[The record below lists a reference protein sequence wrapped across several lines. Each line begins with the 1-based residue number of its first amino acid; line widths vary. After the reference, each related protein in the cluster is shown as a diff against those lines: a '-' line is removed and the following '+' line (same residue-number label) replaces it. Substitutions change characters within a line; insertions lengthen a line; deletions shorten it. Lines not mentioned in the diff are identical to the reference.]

1 MRTKIGTR
9 LLSLFLTAICVI
21 GLIPTSAFAA
31 SSENMPSEITLK
43 KSDYFLDTDGS
54 KTYNSP
60 SFDKPLYLHIINM
73 NVGGKTKVGFCAEHG
88 KQLGNTLIGKKW
100 GNPEPVTN
108 SFIKMMIGYYYCMT
122 DAKYMTDAYKA
133 KFGSQLWTDQ
143 NMIRYHN
150 AWIQALCWRALGQGA
165 AIPSDAEGQR
175 VAIAK
180 ELMYIA
186 NAKNGTSYSDI
197 YTDKYGTTTFYEKG
211 CKVIDN
217 PDCWP
222 DVDVTLYHYIG
233 GNATSPDGK
242 KHYTND
248 NTQAIMVATPR
259 GEPTIDDYQIV
270 VKKVDSSNPTK
281 GLPGATFSLTMVGS
295 DDPSFPMTGVTGQ
308 DGTYTF
314 KPLKAGTYQVTETEA
329 PEGYQIDNPGPYT
342 VTLPMNGQ
350 KTVTVTATD
359 TPITTSSG
367 SIRKVD
373 KDIPTMGLA
382 GATIRI
388 TGIDNNFKYEGQTVA
403 GGALTDVPWDTMP
416 VGSYIAEEIG
426 APEGYILP
434 SPHEKKEFYWDKKSD
449 VTLVFE
455 NDSKVKVQLLKKD
468 ESNNPLPGCLFTVI
482 KNGQTLFS
490 AVTDAAG
497 TITVPNVTEGT
508 YWFVEK
514 DAPEGYVVNSEPV
527 TAYVSA
533 ADIQGNK
540 TVTVEATNH
549 RKPGLEIVKIDSVT
563 KEPVANCTFDIRSI
577 DGTYH
582 ETLTTDGAGRI
593 FLENMTPGSYEVKE
607 TAVPK
612 GYNLNPEKQT
622 VELTAGGTFTLTFE
636 NVPKTDFTLFK
647 HDSNNHPIAG
657 VTFEISKKGGQS
669 LGHFTTDGQGKLTV
683 PNLEPGIYVAVET
696 DCPDDYILDK
706 TPHEFQVNA
715 GKTEVGIDVVNL
727 KKPEITVKKVDSI
740 VGGGV
745 EGAKFEIF
753 YAGTG
758 GTGSPAG
765 TYESLGTK
773 YTDANGIIHLDHLKE
788 GWYRFTE
795 VEAPEGYQLDEPSTQ
810 EIYLKGDDNA
820 ELTFKDTPLSAIIVM
835 KKDGVNGKALPGA
848 TFQLRYLDGTSGT
861 GGTVIGEKV
870 TDQNGVCSW
879 TGLKAGTYIVE
890 EVKPAPGYNI
900 VEGPKTV
907 YISGKAQDV
916 ITVSFDNSP
925 DGTLL
930 IKKVD
935 AKNPTKVLA
944 GAKFRVQYTNGTL
957 LGNDNGI
964 FTTDEN
970 GQITIAGLEPE
981 KTIIVTEVEAPAGYI
996 IDGQAQTIDI
1006 KSGKVVS
1013 ITFKNAPKGE
1023 LVIEKTDAATGKL
1036 LPGAEFIIRKSDGT
1050 EVGADG
1056 NIHNNLTIESGTL
1069 SSDSHFVTGGDGRI
1083 IIKGLTPG
1091 NYTITEVKAPDG
1103 YLIGKNASRTIQI
1116 TAGDTQTITFA
1127 NPSTCSLLI
1136 KKVCSINTDK
1146 MLEGAVFD
1154 VRYADGSVVGDSNGV
1169 YETGADGTILIT
1181 GLEANKAIIVTET
1194 KAPNGFAIDTKPQ
1207 TVTTIAGKVVQLTFA
1222 NAPYGKLVI
1231 EKRDAETNNLLPGAE
1246 FRVTTAAGCEVG
1258 QNGVIGDTTLTSNG
1272 IFRTDADGKITI
1284 SNLRP
1289 GNYIITEIKA
1299 PDGYLI
1305 DDPTRNV
1312 TVTAGDTQTIVFK
1325 NHSTCSLL
1333 IKKVCTEN
1341 PDKMLEGAVFD
1352 VRYADG
1358 TVVGDSNGVFTTGAD
1373 GTILIT
1379 GLEANKA
1386 IVVTETKAPDGFA
1399 IDTTPQTITTQA
1411 GKVVQLTFANAPYGK
1426 IIIEK
1431 RDSKTNELLPGAE
1444 FRVTTAAGCEVGQNG
1459 VIGDTNLTSNGIF
1472 TTGADGKITIT
1483 NVRPGSYVITEIKA
1497 PDGYLIDD
1505 PTRTITVTSGDTQ
1518 TIVFKDTKPG
1528 GLIIEKRDSVTKE
1541 PLAGATFKVTTSDG
1555 RFVAQDGGA
1564 TSTNG
1569 LYTTDANGQIHIV
1582 DLDPDTYVVT
1592 EVTAPD
1598 GYLMDAPSQTVKI
1611 EKNDTQTLTF
1621 YDTPLG
1627 GLTIVK
1633 VDSESGKRL
1642 EGAKIE
1648 VAKLNGE
1655 IVGTYVTDKLGVI
1668 QLPDLDDGW
1677 YQLTEIK
1684 APKGYLLDS
1693 TPQKV
1698 EVKKG
1703 ETKTFEFEN
1712 TASASMLIHK
1722 IDSVTKKGIQGVKF
1736 VVYDSSMT
1744 PIGEY
1749 ESDDQGYVHLNK
1761 TLEDGKYYVREIV
1774 AAEGYILDNKVKS
1787 FTVLAGDTAMIEW
1800 ENTSELGQI
1809 QVIKTSE
1816 GYSSVNGLPAGTPL
1830 SGAIFAVYDKQNNV
1844 VDKFQTNENGIG
1856 SSKKLPLGIY
1866 TVKEVQAPANYG
1878 LNPTVFT
1885 ADIEF
1890 AGQVV
1895 KLNVTDPVITAGVSI
1910 KKTGYAQT
1918 MNNNVMRWTVSGV
1931 RNDSTTSL
1939 QSFYWRDTL
1948 PTDAVRLTRLVTGTY
1963 STTQTYKVTFT
1974 TNLNSQWRTAYDN
1987 LSTAKNYTLDM
1998 SSAALGLASNE
2009 YVTQFMLSFGIVPA
2023 GFHQLTNATVDAQ
2036 TLYALTNGYKFTNK
2050 ADVGGLLGGNWVQS
2064 IARWTTS
2071 VYSHYVPAKPAAPK
2085 SPKLP
2090 RTGY

>member
-31 SSENMPSEITLK
+31 PSGSMPSEITLQ
-43 KSDYFLDTDGS
+43 KSDYFLDTAGS

-60 SFDKPLYLHIINM
+60 SFGEPLYLHIINM

-122 DAKYMTDAYKA
+122 DAKYQTDAYKE
-133 KFGSQLWTDQ
+133 KWGGELWTDQ
-143 NMIRYHN
+143 NLIRYHN

-165 AIPSDAEGQR
+165 AIPSDAEGQK

-197 YTDKYGTTTFYEKG
+197 YTDKYGTTTFYQKGEK
-211 CKVIDN
+211 VLDN
-217 PDCWP
+217 TDCWP

-242 KHYTND
+242 KHYTNE
-248 NTQAIMVATPR
+248 NTQAIMVATPK
-259 GEPTIDDYQIV
+259 EPTSEEYQIV

-281 GLPGATFSLTMVGS
+281 GLAGAEFSLEMVGS
-295 DDPSFPMTGVTGQ
+295 DDPKFPMTGVTGQ
-308 DGTYTF
+308 NGTYTF
-314 KPLKAGTYQVTETEA
+314 RGLKAGTYQVTETKA
-329 PEGYQIDNPGPYT
+329 PEDYQIDNPGPYT
-342 VTLPMNGQ
+342 VTLPTNGQ
-350 KTVTVTATD
+350 KTVTVTALD
-359 TPITTSSG
+359 TPITLASG

-373 KDIPTMGLA
+373 KDRPTMGLA

-388 TGIDNNFKYEGQTVA
+388 TGIDNNFTYEGQTVE

-416 VGSYIAEEIG
+416 VGSYVAEEIG

-434 SPHEKKEFYWDKKSD
+434 SPHEKKEFYWDKKNE
-449 VTLVFE
+449 VKLVFE

-582 ETLTTDGAGRI
+582 EALTTDGAGRI

-715 GKTEVGIDVVNL
+715 GVTNVGIDVVNL

-795 VEAPEGYQLDEPSTQ
+795 VEAPAGYQLDEPSTQ

-848 TFQLRYLDGTSGT
+848 TFQLRYLGGTSGT
-861 GGTVIGEKV
+861 GGTVIGEKG

-935 AKNPTKVLA
+935 AKHPTKVLA

-970 GQITIAGLEPE
+970 GQITIAGLEPK
-981 KTIIVTEVEAPAGYI
+981 KTIIVTEIEAPAGYI

-1056 NIHNNLTIESGTL
+1056 NIHNDLTIESGTL

-1091 NYTITEVKAPDG
+1091 HYTITEVKAPDG

-1127 NPSTCSLLI
+1127 NP
-1136 KKVCSINTDK
+1136 
-1146 MLEGAVFD
+1146 
-1154 VRYADGSVVGDSNGV
+1154 
-1169 YETGADGTILIT
+1169 
-1181 GLEANKAIIVTET
+1181 
-1194 KAPNGFAIDTKPQ
+1194 
-1207 TVTTIAGKVVQLTFA
+1207 
-1222 NAPYGKLVI
+1222 
-1231 EKRDAETNNLLPGAE
+1231 
-1246 FRVTTAAGCEVG
+1246 
-1258 QNGVIGDTTLTSNG
+1258 
-1272 IFRTDADGKITI
+1272 
-1284 SNLRP
+1284 
-1289 GNYIITEIKA
+1289 
-1299 PDGYLI
+1299 
-1305 DDPTRNV
+1305 
-1312 TVTAGDTQTIVFK
+1312 
-1325 NHSTCSLL
+1325 STCSLL

-1483 NVRPGSYVITEIKA
+1483 NVRPGNYIITEIKA

-1564 TSTNG
+1564 SSTNG

-1648 VAKLNGE
+1648 VAKMNGE

-1722 IDSVTKKGIQGVKF
+1722 IDSVTRKGIQGVKF

>member
-31 SSENMPSEITLK
+31 PSGSMPSEITLQ

-60 SFDKPLYLHIINM
+60 SFGEPLYLHIINM
-73 NVGGKTKVGFCAEHG
+73 NVGGETKIGFCAEHG

-122 DAKYMTDAYKA
+122 DAKYQTDAYKE
-133 KFGSQLWTDQ
+133 KWGGELWTDQ
-143 NMIRYHN
+143 NLIRYHN

-165 AIPSDAEGQR
+165 AIPSDAEGQK

-197 YTDKYGTTTFYEKG
+197 YTDKYGTTTFYQKGEK
-211 CKVIDN
+211 VLDN
-217 PDCWP
+217 TDCWP
-222 DVDVTLYHYIG
+222 DVDVTLYRYIG

-248 NTQAIMVATPR
+248 NTQAVMVATPKK
-259 GEPTIDDYQIV
+259 EPTGDTYRII

-281 GLPGATFSLTMVGS
+281 GLAGATFSLEMVGS
-295 DDPSFPMTGVTGQ
+295 DGPSFPKTGVTGQ
-308 DGTYTF
+308 DGTYIF
-314 KPLKAGTYQVTETEA
+314 DRLEAGTYKVTETEA
-329 PEGYQIDNPGPYT
+329 PEGYQIDNPGPYA
-342 VTLPMNGQ
+342 VTLPTNGQ
-350 KTVTVTATD
+350 NTVTVTALD
-359 TPITTSSG
+359 TPITLASG

-373 KDIPTMGLA
+373 KDRPTMGLA

-388 TGIDNNFKYEGQTVA
+388 TGIDNNFTYEGQTVE

-416 VGSYIAEEIG
+416 VGSYVAEEIG

-434 SPHEKKEFYWDKKSD
+434 SPHEKKEFYWDKKNE
-449 VTLVFE
+449 VKLVFE

-715 GKTEVGIDVVNL
+715 GVTNVGIDVVNL

-795 VEAPEGYQLDEPSTQ
+795 VEAPAGYQLDEPSTQ

-848 TFQLRYLDGTSGT
+848 TFQLRYLGGTSGT

-879 TGLKAGTYIVE
+879 TSLKAGTYIVE

-935 AKNPTKVLA
+935 AKHPTKVLA

-981 KTIIVTEVEAPAGYI
+981 KTIIVTEIEAPAGYI

-1056 NIHNNLTIESGTL
+1056 NIHNDLTIESGTL

-1127 NPSTCSLLI
+1127 NP
-1136 KKVCSINTDK
+1136 
-1146 MLEGAVFD
+1146 
-1154 VRYADGSVVGDSNGV
+1154 
-1169 YETGADGTILIT
+1169 
-1181 GLEANKAIIVTET
+1181 
-1194 KAPNGFAIDTKPQ
+1194 
-1207 TVTTIAGKVVQLTFA
+1207 
-1222 NAPYGKLVI
+1222 
-1231 EKRDAETNNLLPGAE
+1231 
-1246 FRVTTAAGCEVG
+1246 
-1258 QNGVIGDTTLTSNG
+1258 
-1272 IFRTDADGKITI
+1272 
-1284 SNLRP
+1284 
-1289 GNYIITEIKA
+1289 
-1299 PDGYLI
+1299 
-1305 DDPTRNV
+1305 
-1312 TVTAGDTQTIVFK
+1312 
-1325 NHSTCSLL
+1325 STCSLL

-1472 TTGADGKITIT
+1472 TTGADGKTTIT
-1483 NVRPGSYVITEIKA
+1483 NVRPGSYIITEIKA

-1648 VAKLNGE
+1648 VAKMNGE

-1722 IDSVTKKGIQGVKF
+1722 IDSVTRKGIQGVKF

>member
-1 MRTKIGTR
+1 MRQKIGTR

-31 SSENMPSEITLK
+31 PSGSMPSEITLQ

-60 SFDKPLYLHIINM
+60 SFGEPLYLHIINM
-73 NVGGKTKVGFCAEHG
+73 NVGGKTNVGFCAEHG

-122 DAKYMTDAYKA
+122 DAKYQTDAYKE
-133 KFGSQLWTDQ
+133 KWGGELWTDQ
-143 NMIRYHN
+143 NLIRYHN

-165 AIPSDAEGQR
+165 AIPSDAEGQK

-197 YTDKYGTTTFYEKG
+197 YTDKYGTTTFYQKGEK
-211 CKVIDN
+211 VLDN
-217 PDCWP
+217 TDCWP

-248 NTQAIMVATPR
+248 NTQAIMVATPSI
-259 GEPTIDDYQIV
+259 PTLGNYQIT

-281 GLPGATFSLTMVGS
+281 GLAGAEFSLEMVGS
-295 DDPSFPMTGVTGQ
+295 DDPKFPMTGVTGQ
-308 DGTYTF
+308 GGTLTF
-314 KPLKAGTYQVTETEA
+314 KDLKAGTYQVTETKA
-329 PEGYQIDNPGPYT
+329 PEDYQIDNPGPYT
-342 VTLPMNGQ
+342 VTLPTNGQ
-350 KTVTVTATD
+350 NTVTVTATD
-359 TPITTSSG
+359 TPITLASG

-373 KDIPTMGLA
+373 KDRPTMGLA

-388 TGIDNNFKYEGQTVA
+388 TGIDNNFTYEGQTVE

-416 VGSYIAEEIG
+416 VGSYVAEEIG

-434 SPHEKKEFYWDKKSD
+434 SPHEKKEFYWDKKNE
-449 VTLVFE
+449 VKLVFE

-482 KNGQTLFS
+482 KNGQTIFS

-582 ETLTTDGAGRI
+582 EALTTDGAGRI

-715 GKTEVGIDVVNL
+715 GVTNVGIDVVNL

-795 VEAPEGYQLDEPSTQ
+795 VEAPAGYQLDEPSTQ

-848 TFQLRYLDGTSGT
+848 TFQLRYLGGTSGT
-861 GGTVIGEKV
+861 GGTAIGEKV

-970 GQITIAGLEPE
+970 GQITIAGLEPK
-981 KTIIVTEVEAPAGYI
+981 KTIIVTEIEAPAGYI

-1056 NIHNNLTIESGTL
+1056 NIHNDLTIESGTL

-1127 NPSTCSLLI
+1127 NP
-1136 KKVCSINTDK
+1136 
-1146 MLEGAVFD
+1146 
-1154 VRYADGSVVGDSNGV
+1154 
-1169 YETGADGTILIT
+1169 
-1181 GLEANKAIIVTET
+1181 
-1194 KAPNGFAIDTKPQ
+1194 
-1207 TVTTIAGKVVQLTFA
+1207 
-1222 NAPYGKLVI
+1222 
-1231 EKRDAETNNLLPGAE
+1231 
-1246 FRVTTAAGCEVG
+1246 
-1258 QNGVIGDTTLTSNG
+1258 
-1272 IFRTDADGKITI
+1272 
-1284 SNLRP
+1284 
-1289 GNYIITEIKA
+1289 
-1299 PDGYLI
+1299 
-1305 DDPTRNV
+1305 
-1312 TVTAGDTQTIVFK
+1312 
-1325 NHSTCSLL
+1325 STCSLL

-1472 TTGADGKITIT
+1472 TTGADGKTTIT
-1483 NVRPGSYVITEIKA
+1483 NVRPGSYIITEIKA

-1648 VAKLNGE
+1648 VAKMNGE

-1712 TASASMLIHK
+1712 IASASMLIHK
-1722 IDSVTKKGIQGVKF
+1722 IDSVTRKGIQGVKF

>member
-1 MRTKIGTR
+1 MRQKIGTR

-31 SSENMPSEITLK
+31 PSGSMPSEITLQ

-54 KTYNSP
+54 KTYSSP
-60 SFDKPLYLHIINM
+60 SFGEPLYLHIINM

-122 DAKYMTDAYKA
+122 DAKYQTDAYKE
-133 KFGSQLWTDQ
+133 KWGGELWTDQ
-143 NMIRYHN
+143 NLIRYHN

-165 AIPSDAEGQR
+165 AIPSDAEGQK

-197 YTDKYGTTTFYEKG
+197 YTDKYGTTTFYQKGEK
-211 CKVIDN
+211 VLDN
-217 PDCWP
+217 TDCWP

-248 NTQAIMVATPR
+248 NTQAIMVATPSI
-259 GEPTIDDYQIV
+259 PTLGNYQIT

-281 GLPGATFSLTMVGS
+281 GLAGAEFSLEMVGS
-295 DDPSFPMTGVTGQ
+295 DDPKFPMTGVTGQ
-308 DGTYTF
+308 GGTLTF
-314 KPLKAGTYQVTETEA
+314 KDLKAGTYQVTETKA
-329 PEGYQIDNPGPYT
+329 PEDYQIDNPGPYT
-342 VTLPMNGQ
+342 VTLPTNGQ
-350 KTVTVTATD
+350 NTVTVTATD
-359 TPITTSSG
+359 TPITLASG

-373 KDIPTMGLA
+373 KDRPTMGLA

-388 TGIDNNFKYEGQTVA
+388 TGIDNNFTYEGQTVE

-416 VGSYIAEEIG
+416 VGSYVAEEIG

-434 SPHEKKEFYWDKKSD
+434 SPHEKKEFYWDKKNE
-449 VTLVFE
+449 VKLVFE

-549 RKPGLEIVKIDSVT
+549 RKPGLEIVKINSVT

-715 GKTEVGIDVVNL
+715 GVTNVGIDVVNL

-795 VEAPEGYQLDEPSTQ
+795 VEAPAGYQLDEPSTQ

-848 TFQLRYLDGTSGT
+848 TFQLRYLGGTSGT
-861 GGTVIGEKV
+861 GGTAIGEKV

-970 GQITIAGLEPE
+970 GQITIAGLEPK
-981 KTIIVTEVEAPAGYI
+981 KTIIVTEIEAPAGYI

-1056 NIHNNLTIESGTL
+1056 NIHNDLTIESGTL

-1127 NPSTCSLLI
+1127 NP
-1136 KKVCSINTDK
+1136 
-1146 MLEGAVFD
+1146 
-1154 VRYADGSVVGDSNGV
+1154 
-1169 YETGADGTILIT
+1169 
-1181 GLEANKAIIVTET
+1181 
-1194 KAPNGFAIDTKPQ
+1194 
-1207 TVTTIAGKVVQLTFA
+1207 
-1222 NAPYGKLVI
+1222 
-1231 EKRDAETNNLLPGAE
+1231 
-1246 FRVTTAAGCEVG
+1246 
-1258 QNGVIGDTTLTSNG
+1258 
-1272 IFRTDADGKITI
+1272 
-1284 SNLRP
+1284 
-1289 GNYIITEIKA
+1289 
-1299 PDGYLI
+1299 
-1305 DDPTRNV
+1305 
-1312 TVTAGDTQTIVFK
+1312 
-1325 NHSTCSLL
+1325 STCSLL

-1483 NVRPGSYVITEIKA
+1483 NVRPGNYIITEIKA

-1648 VAKLNGE
+1648 VAKMNGE

-1722 IDSVTKKGIQGVKF
+1722 IDSVTRKGIQGVKF

>member
-1 MRTKIGTR
+1 
-9 LLSLFLTAICVI
+9 
-21 GLIPTSAFAA
+21 
-31 SSENMPSEITLK
+31 MPSEITLQ

-60 SFDKPLYLHIINM
+60 SFGKPLYLHIINM
-73 NVGGKTKVGFCAEHG
+73 NVGGKTNVGFCAEYG

-122 DAKYMTDAYKA
+122 DAKYQNDAYKE
-133 KFGSQLWTDQ
+133 KWGGELWTDQ
-143 NMIRYHN
+143 NLIRYHN

-165 AIPSDAEGQR
+165 AIPSDAEGQK

-197 YTDKYGTTTFYEKG
+197 YTDKYGTTTFYQKGEK
-211 CKVIDN
+211 VLDN
-217 PDCWP
+217 TDCWP

-233 GNATSPDGK
+233 GNVTSPDGK

-248 NTQAIMVATPR
+248 NTQAIMVATPSI
-259 GEPTIDDYQIV
+259 PTLGNYQIT

-281 GLPGATFSLTMVGS
+281 GLAGAEFSLEMVGS
-295 DDPSFPMTGVTGQ
+295 DDPKFPMTGVTGQ
-308 DGTYTF
+308 GGTWTF
-314 KPLKAGTYQVTETEA
+314 NDLKAGTYQVTETKA
-329 PEGYQIDNPGPYT
+329 PEDYQIDNPGPYT
-342 VTLPMNGQ
+342 VTLPTNGQ
-350 KTVTVTATD
+350 NTVTVTATD
-359 TPITTSSG
+359 TPITLASG

-373 KDIPTMGLA
+373 KDRPTMGLA

-388 TGIDNNFKYEGQTVA
+388 TGIDNNFTYEGQTVE

-416 VGSYIAEEIG
+416 VGSYVAEEIG

-434 SPHEKKEFYWDKKSD
+434 SPHEKKEFYWDKKNE
-449 VTLVFE
+449 VKLVFE

-549 RKPGLEIVKIDSVT
+549 RKPGLEIVKINSVT

-715 GKTEVGIDVVNL
+715 GVTNVGIDVVNL

-795 VEAPEGYQLDEPSTQ
+795 VEAPAGYQLDEPSTQ

-848 TFQLRYLDGTSGT
+848 TFQLRYLGGTSGT

-935 AKNPTKVLA
+935 AKHPTKVLA

-981 KTIIVTEVEAPAGYI
+981 KTIIVTEIEAPAGYI

-1056 NIHNNLTIESGTL
+1056 NIHNDLTIESGTL

-1127 NPSTCSLLI
+1127 NP
-1136 KKVCSINTDK
+1136 
-1146 MLEGAVFD
+1146 
-1154 VRYADGSVVGDSNGV
+1154 
-1169 YETGADGTILIT
+1169 
-1181 GLEANKAIIVTET
+1181 
-1194 KAPNGFAIDTKPQ
+1194 
-1207 TVTTIAGKVVQLTFA
+1207 
-1222 NAPYGKLVI
+1222 
-1231 EKRDAETNNLLPGAE
+1231 
-1246 FRVTTAAGCEVG
+1246 
-1258 QNGVIGDTTLTSNG
+1258 
-1272 IFRTDADGKITI
+1272 
-1284 SNLRP
+1284 
-1289 GNYIITEIKA
+1289 
-1299 PDGYLI
+1299 
-1305 DDPTRNV
+1305 
-1312 TVTAGDTQTIVFK
+1312 
-1325 NHSTCSLL
+1325 STCSLL

-1483 NVRPGSYVITEIKA
+1483 NVRPGNYIITEIKA

-1918 MNNNVMRWTVSGV
+1918 MNNNIMRWTVSGV

-2071 VYSHYVPAKPAAPK
+2071 IYSHYVPAKPAAPK
-2085 SPKLP
+2085 SPTLP

>member
-1 MRTKIGTR
+1 MRQKIGTR

-31 SSENMPSEITLK
+31 PSGSMPSEITLQ

-60 SFDKPLYLHIINM
+60 SFGEPLYLHIINM

-122 DAKYMTDAYKA
+122 DAKYQTDAYKE
-133 KFGSQLWTDQ
+133 KWGGELWTDQ
-143 NMIRYHN
+143 NLIRYHN

-165 AIPSDAEGQR
+165 AIPSDAEGQKA
-175 VAIAK
+175 AIAK

-197 YTDKYGTTTFYEKG
+197 YTDKYGTTTFYQKGEK
-211 CKVIDN
+211 VLDN
-217 PDCWP
+217 TDCWP

-248 NTQAIMVATPR
+248 NTQAIMVATPSI
-259 GEPTIDDYQIV
+259 PTAESYQIV

-281 GLPGATFSLTMVGS
+281 GLSGATFSLTMVGS
-295 DDPSFPMTGVTGQ
+295 TKTLTGVTGQ

-314 KPLKAGTYQVTETEA
+314 KNLKAGTYQVTETEA
-329 PEGYQIDNPGPYT
+329 PEGYQIDNPGPYA
-342 VTLPMNGQ
+342 VTLPTNGQ

-359 TPITTSSG
+359 TPITLASG

-373 KDIPTMGLA
+373 KDRPTMGLA

-388 TGIDNNFKYEGQTVA
+388 TGIDNNFTYEGQTVE

-416 VGSYIAEEIG
+416 VGSYVAEEIG

-434 SPHEKKEFYWDKKSD
+434 SPHEKKEFYWDKKNE
-449 VTLVFE
+449 VKLVFE

-715 GKTEVGIDVVNL
+715 GVTNVGIDVVNL

-795 VEAPEGYQLDEPSTQ
+795 VEAPAGYQLDEPSTQ

-848 TFQLRYLDGTSGT
+848 TFQLRYLGGTSGT

-935 AKNPTKVLA
+935 AKHPTKVLA

-970 GQITIAGLEPE
+970 GQITIAGLEPK
-981 KTIIVTEVEAPAGYI
+981 KTIIVTEIEAPAGYI

-1056 NIHNNLTIESGTL
+1056 NIHNDLTIESGTL

-1091 NYTITEVKAPDG
+1091 HYTITEVKAPDG

-1127 NPSTCSLLI
+1127 NP
-1136 KKVCSINTDK
+1136 
-1146 MLEGAVFD
+1146 
-1154 VRYADGSVVGDSNGV
+1154 
-1169 YETGADGTILIT
+1169 
-1181 GLEANKAIIVTET
+1181 
-1194 KAPNGFAIDTKPQ
+1194 
-1207 TVTTIAGKVVQLTFA
+1207 
-1222 NAPYGKLVI
+1222 
-1231 EKRDAETNNLLPGAE
+1231 
-1246 FRVTTAAGCEVG
+1246 
-1258 QNGVIGDTTLTSNG
+1258 
-1272 IFRTDADGKITI
+1272 
-1284 SNLRP
+1284 
-1289 GNYIITEIKA
+1289 
-1299 PDGYLI
+1299 
-1305 DDPTRNV
+1305 
-1312 TVTAGDTQTIVFK
+1312 
-1325 NHSTCSLL
+1325 STCSLL

-1483 NVRPGSYVITEIKA
+1483 NVRPGNYIITEIKA

-1648 VAKLNGE
+1648 VAKMNGE

-1722 IDSVTKKGIQGVKF
+1722 IDSVTRKGIQGVKF

-1749 ESDDQGYVHLNK
+1749 ESDDHGYVHLNK

>member
-1 MRTKIGTR
+1 MRQKIGTR

-31 SSENMPSEITLK
+31 PSGSMPSEITLQ

-60 SFDKPLYLHIINM
+60 SFGEPLYLHIINM

-122 DAKYMTDAYKA
+122 DAKYQTDAYKE
-133 KFGSQLWTDQ
+133 KWGGELWTDQ
-143 NMIRYHN
+143 NLIRYHN

-165 AIPSDAEGQR
+165 AIPSDAEGQKA
-175 VAIAK
+175 AIAK

-197 YTDKYGTTTFYEKG
+197 YTDKYGTTTFYQKGEK
-211 CKVIDN
+211 VLDN
-217 PDCWP
+217 TDCWP

-248 NTQAIMVATPR
+248 NTQAIMVATPSI
-259 GEPTIDDYQIV
+259 PTLGNYQIT

-281 GLPGATFSLTMVGS
+281 GLAGAEFSLEMVGS
-295 DDPSFPMTGVTGQ
+295 DDPKFPMTGVTGQ
-308 DGTYTF
+308 GGTLTF
-314 KPLKAGTYQVTETEA
+314 KDLKAGTYQVTETKA
-329 PEGYQIDNPGPYT
+329 PEDYQIDNPGPYT
-342 VTLPMNGQ
+342 VTLPTNGQ
-350 KTVTVTATD
+350 NTVTVTATD
-359 TPITTSSG
+359 TPITLASG

-373 KDIPTMGLA
+373 KDRPTMGLA

-388 TGIDNNFKYEGQTVA
+388 TGIDNNFTYEGQTVE

-416 VGSYIAEEIG
+416 VGSYVAEEIG

-434 SPHEKKEFYWDKKSD
+434 SPHEKKEFYWDKKNE
-449 VTLVFE
+449 VKLVFE

-715 GKTEVGIDVVNL
+715 GVTNVGIDVVNL

-795 VEAPEGYQLDEPSTQ
+795 VEAPAGYQLDEPSTQ

-848 TFQLRYLDGTSGT
+848 TFQLRYLGGTSGT

-879 TGLKAGTYIVE
+879 TSLKAGTYIVE

-935 AKNPTKVLA
+935 AKHPTKVLA

-970 GQITIAGLEPE
+970 GQITIAGLEPK
-981 KTIIVTEVEAPAGYI
+981 KTIIVTEIEAPAGYI

-1056 NIHNNLTIESGTL
+1056 NIHNDLTIESGTL

-1091 NYTITEVKAPDG
+1091 HYTITEVKAPDG

-1127 NPSTCSLLI
+1127 NP
-1136 KKVCSINTDK
+1136 
-1146 MLEGAVFD
+1146 
-1154 VRYADGSVVGDSNGV
+1154 
-1169 YETGADGTILIT
+1169 
-1181 GLEANKAIIVTET
+1181 
-1194 KAPNGFAIDTKPQ
+1194 
-1207 TVTTIAGKVVQLTFA
+1207 
-1222 NAPYGKLVI
+1222 
-1231 EKRDAETNNLLPGAE
+1231 
-1246 FRVTTAAGCEVG
+1246 
-1258 QNGVIGDTTLTSNG
+1258 
-1272 IFRTDADGKITI
+1272 
-1284 SNLRP
+1284 
-1289 GNYIITEIKA
+1289 
-1299 PDGYLI
+1299 
-1305 DDPTRNV
+1305 
-1312 TVTAGDTQTIVFK
+1312 
-1325 NHSTCSLL
+1325 STCSLL

-1483 NVRPGSYVITEIKA
+1483 NVRPGNYIITEIKA

-1648 VAKLNGE
+1648 VAKMNGE

-1722 IDSVTKKGIQGVKF
+1722 IDSVTRKGIQGVKF

>member
-1 MRTKIGTR
+1 MRQKIGTR

-31 SSENMPSEITLK
+31 PSGSMPSEITLQ

-60 SFDKPLYLHIINM
+60 SFGEPLYLHIINM

-122 DAKYMTDAYKA
+122 DAKYQTDAYKE
-133 KFGSQLWTDQ
+133 KWGGELWTDQ
-143 NMIRYHN
+143 NLIRYHN

-165 AIPSDAEGQR
+165 AIPSDAEGQKA
-175 VAIAK
+175 AIAK

-197 YTDKYGTTTFYEKG
+197 YTDKYGTTTFYQKGEK
-211 CKVIDN
+211 VLDN
-217 PDCWP
+217 TDCWP

-248 NTQAIMVATPR
+248 NTQAIMVATPSI
-259 GEPTIDDYQIV
+259 PTAESYQIV

-281 GLPGATFSLTMVGS
+281 GLSGATFSLTMVGS
-295 DDPSFPMTGVTGQ
+295 TKTLTGVTGQ

-314 KPLKAGTYQVTETEA
+314 KNLKAGTYQVTETEA
-329 PEGYQIDNPGPYT
+329 PEGYQIDNPGPYA
-342 VTLPMNGQ
+342 VTLPTNGQ
-350 KTVTVTATD
+350 KTVTVTALD
-359 TPITTSSG
+359 TPITLASG

-373 KDIPTMGLA
+373 KDRPTMGLA

-388 TGIDNNFKYEGQTVA
+388 TGIDNNFTYEGQTVE

-416 VGSYIAEEIG
+416 VGSYVAEEIG

-434 SPHEKKEFYWDKKSD
+434 SPHEKKEFYWDKKNE
-449 VTLVFE
+449 VKLVFE

-715 GKTEVGIDVVNL
+715 GVTNVGIDVVNL

-795 VEAPEGYQLDEPSTQ
+795 VEAPAGYQLDEPSTQ

-820 ELTFKDTPLSAIIVM
+820 EITFKDTPLSAIIVM

-848 TFQLRYLDGTSGT
+848 TFQLRYLGGTSGT

-935 AKNPTKVLA
+935 AKHPTKVLA

-970 GQITIAGLEPE
+970 GQITIAGLEPK
-981 KTIIVTEVEAPAGYI
+981 KTIIVTEIEAPAGYI

-1056 NIHNNLTIESGTL
+1056 NIHNDLTIESGTL

-1091 NYTITEVKAPDG
+1091 HYTITEVKAPDG

-1127 NPSTCSLLI
+1127 NP
-1136 KKVCSINTDK
+1136 
-1146 MLEGAVFD
+1146 
-1154 VRYADGSVVGDSNGV
+1154 
-1169 YETGADGTILIT
+1169 
-1181 GLEANKAIIVTET
+1181 
-1194 KAPNGFAIDTKPQ
+1194 
-1207 TVTTIAGKVVQLTFA
+1207 
-1222 NAPYGKLVI
+1222 
-1231 EKRDAETNNLLPGAE
+1231 
-1246 FRVTTAAGCEVG
+1246 
-1258 QNGVIGDTTLTSNG
+1258 
-1272 IFRTDADGKITI
+1272 
-1284 SNLRP
+1284 
-1289 GNYIITEIKA
+1289 
-1299 PDGYLI
+1299 
-1305 DDPTRNV
+1305 
-1312 TVTAGDTQTIVFK
+1312 
-1325 NHSTCSLL
+1325 STCSLL

-1483 NVRPGSYVITEIKA
+1483 NVRPGNYVITEIKA

-1648 VAKLNGE
+1648 VAKMNGE

-1722 IDSVTKKGIQGVKF
+1722 IDSVTRKGIQGVKF

-1774 AAEGYILDNKVKS
+1774 AADGYILDNKVKS

>member
-31 SSENMPSEITLK
+31 PSGSMPSEITLQ

-60 SFDKPLYLHIINM
+60 SFGEPLYLHIINM
-73 NVGGKTKVGFCAEHG
+73 NVGGETKVGFCAEHG

-100 GNPEPVTN
+100 ANPEPVTN

-122 DAKYMTDAYKA
+122 DAKYQTDAYKEKWGGA
-133 KFGSQLWTDQ
+133 LWTDQ
-143 NMIRYHN
+143 NLIRYHN

-165 AIPSDAEGQR
+165 AIPSDAEGQK

-197 YTDKYGTTTFYEKG
+197 YTDKYGTTTFYQKGEK
-211 CKVIDN
+211 VLDN
-217 PDCWP
+217 TDCWP
-222 DVDVTLYHYIG
+222 NVNVTLYHYIG

-248 NTQAIMVATPR
+248 NTQAVMVATPER
-259 GEPTIDDYQIV
+259 PTSEKYQIV

-281 GLPGATFSLTMVGS
+281 GLAGAEFSLEMVGS
-295 DDPSFPMTGVTGQ
+295 DDPKFPMTGVTGQ
-308 DGTYTF
+308 NGTLTF
-314 KPLKAGTYQVTETEA
+314 TNLNAGTYLVTETKA

-342 VTLPMNGQ
+342 VTLPTNGQ

-359 TPITTSSG
+359 TPITIASG

-373 KDIPTMGLA
+373 KDRPTMGLA

-388 TGIDNNFKYEGQTVA
+388 TGIDNNFTYEGQTVE

-416 VGSYIAEEIG
+416 VGSYVAEEIG

-434 SPHEKKEFYWDKKSD
+434 SPHEKKEFYWDKKNE
-449 VTLVFE
+449 VKLVFE

-582 ETLTTDGAGRI
+582 ETLTTDGTGRI

-607 TAVPK
+607 TAVPQ

-683 PNLEPGIYVAVET
+683 PNLDPGIYVAVET

-715 GKTEVGIDVVNL
+715 GVTNVGIDVVNL

-795 VEAPEGYQLDEPSTQ
+795 VEAPAGYQLDEPSTQ

-848 TFQLRYLDGTSGT
+848 TFQLRYLGGTSGT

-879 TGLKAGTYIVE
+879 TSLKAGTYIVE

-935 AKNPTKVLA
+935 AKHPTKVLA

-981 KTIIVTEVEAPAGYI
+981 KTIIVTEIEAPAGYI

-1036 LPGAEFIIRKSDGT
+1036 LSGAEFIIRKSDGT

-1056 NIHNNLTIESGTL
+1056 NIHNDLTIESGTL

-1127 NPSTCSLLI
+1127 NP
-1136 KKVCSINTDK
+1136 
-1146 MLEGAVFD
+1146 
-1154 VRYADGSVVGDSNGV
+1154 
-1169 YETGADGTILIT
+1169 
-1181 GLEANKAIIVTET
+1181 
-1194 KAPNGFAIDTKPQ
+1194 
-1207 TVTTIAGKVVQLTFA
+1207 
-1222 NAPYGKLVI
+1222 
-1231 EKRDAETNNLLPGAE
+1231 
-1246 FRVTTAAGCEVG
+1246 
-1258 QNGVIGDTTLTSNG
+1258 
-1272 IFRTDADGKITI
+1272 
-1284 SNLRP
+1284 
-1289 GNYIITEIKA
+1289 
-1299 PDGYLI
+1299 
-1305 DDPTRNV
+1305 
-1312 TVTAGDTQTIVFK
+1312 
-1325 NHSTCSLL
+1325 STCSLL

-1483 NVRPGSYVITEIKA
+1483 NVRPGNYVITEIKA

-1569 LYTTDANGQIHIV
+1569 LYTTDASGQIHIV

-1648 VAKLNGE
+1648 VAKMNGE

-1722 IDSVTKKGIQGVKF
+1722 IDSVTRKGIQGVKF

-2071 VYSHYVPAKPAAPK
+2071 IYSHYVPAKPAAPK

>member
-31 SSENMPSEITLK
+31 PSGSMPSEITLQ

-60 SFDKPLYLHIINM
+60 SFGEPLYLHIINM
-73 NVGGKTKVGFCAEHG
+73 NVGGKTQVGFCAEHG

-122 DAKYMTDAYKA
+122 DAKYQTDAYKE
-133 KFGSQLWTDQ
+133 KWGGELWTDQ
-143 NMIRYHN
+143 NLIRYHN

-165 AIPSDAEGQR
+165 AIPSDAEGQK

-197 YTDKYGTTTFYEKG
+197 YTDKYGTTTFYQKGEK
-211 CKVIDN
+211 VLDN
-217 PDCWP
+217 TDCWP
-222 DVDVTLYHYIG
+222 DVDVTLYRYIG

-248 NTQAIMVATPR
+248 NTQAVMVATPKK
-259 GEPTIDDYQIV
+259 EPTGDTYRII

-281 GLPGATFSLTMVGS
+281 GLAGATFSLEMVGS
-295 DDPSFPMTGVTGQ
+295 DGPSFPKTGVTGQ
-308 DGTYTF
+308 DGTYIF
-314 KPLKAGTYQVTETEA
+314 DRLEAGTYKVTETEA
-329 PEGYQIDNPGPYT
+329 PEGYQIDNPGPYA
-342 VTLPMNGQ
+342 VTLPTNGQ
-350 KTVTVTATD
+350 NTVTVTALD
-359 TPITTSSG
+359 TPITLASG

-373 KDIPTMGLA
+373 KDRPTMGLA

-388 TGIDNNFKYEGQTVA
+388 TGIDNNFTYEGQTVE

-416 VGSYIAEEIG
+416 VGSYVAEEIG

-434 SPHEKKEFYWDKKSD
+434 SPHEKKEFYWDKKNE
-449 VTLVFE
+449 VKLVFE

-683 PNLEPGIYVAVET
+683 PDLEPGIYVAVET

-715 GKTEVGIDVVNL
+715 GVTNVGIDVVNL

-745 EGAKFEIF
+745 VGAKFEIF

-795 VEAPEGYQLDEPSTQ
+795 VEAPAGYQLDEPSTQ

-848 TFQLRYLDGTSGT
+848 TFQLRYLGGTSGT
-861 GGTVIGEKV
+861 GGTAIGEKV

-935 AKNPTKVLA
+935 AKHPTKVLA

-981 KTIIVTEVEAPAGYI
+981 KTIIVTEIEAPAGYI

-1036 LPGAEFIIRKSDGT
+1036 LSGAEFIIRKSDGT

-1056 NIHNNLTIESGTL
+1056 NIHNDLTIESGTL

-1127 NPSTCSLLI
+1127 NP
-1136 KKVCSINTDK
+1136 
-1146 MLEGAVFD
+1146 
-1154 VRYADGSVVGDSNGV
+1154 
-1169 YETGADGTILIT
+1169 
-1181 GLEANKAIIVTET
+1181 
-1194 KAPNGFAIDTKPQ
+1194 
-1207 TVTTIAGKVVQLTFA
+1207 
-1222 NAPYGKLVI
+1222 
-1231 EKRDAETNNLLPGAE
+1231 
-1246 FRVTTAAGCEVG
+1246 
-1258 QNGVIGDTTLTSNG
+1258 
-1272 IFRTDADGKITI
+1272 
-1284 SNLRP
+1284 
-1289 GNYIITEIKA
+1289 
-1299 PDGYLI
+1299 
-1305 DDPTRNV
+1305 
-1312 TVTAGDTQTIVFK
+1312 
-1325 NHSTCSLL
+1325 STCSLL

-1483 NVRPGSYVITEIKA
+1483 NVRPGNYVITEIKA

-1648 VAKLNGE
+1648 VAKMNGE

-1722 IDSVTKKGIQGVKF
+1722 IDSVTRKGIQGVKF

>member
-1 MRTKIGTR
+1 MRQKIGTR

-31 SSENMPSEITLK
+31 PSGSMPSEITLQ

-60 SFDKPLYLHIINM
+60 SFGEPLYLHIINM
-73 NVGGKTKVGFCAEHG
+73 NVGGKTNVGFCAEHG

-122 DAKYMTDAYKA
+122 DAKYQTDAYKE
-133 KFGSQLWTDQ
+133 KWGGELWTDQ
-143 NMIRYHN
+143 NLIRYHN

-165 AIPSDAEGQR
+165 AIPSDAEGQK

-197 YTDKYGTTTFYEKG
+197 YTDKYGTTTFYQKGEK
-211 CKVIDN
+211 VLDN
-217 PDCWP
+217 TDCWP

-248 NTQAIMVATPR
+248 NTQAIMVATPSI
-259 GEPTIDDYQIV
+259 PTAESYQIV

-281 GLPGATFSLTMVGS
+281 GLSGATFSLTMVGS
-295 DDPSFPMTGVTGQ
+295 TKTLTGVTGQ

-314 KPLKAGTYQVTETEA
+314 KNLKAGTYQVTETEA
-329 PEGYQIDNPGPYT
+329 PDGYQIDNPGPYT
-342 VTLPMNGQ
+342 VTLPTNGQ
-350 KTVTVTATD
+350 KTVTVTALD
-359 TPITTSSG
+359 TPITLASG

-373 KDIPTMGLA
+373 KDRPTMGLA

-388 TGIDNNFKYEGQTVA
+388 TGIDNNFTYEGQTVE

-416 VGSYIAEEIG
+416 VGSYVAEEIG

-434 SPHEKKEFYWDKKSD
+434 SPHEKKEFYWDKKNE
-449 VTLVFE
+449 VKLVFE

-715 GKTEVGIDVVNL
+715 GVTNVGIDVVNL

-795 VEAPEGYQLDEPSTQ
+795 VEAPAGYQLDEPSTQ

-820 ELTFKDTPLSAIIVM
+820 ELTFKNTPLSAIIVM

-848 TFQLRYLDGTSGT
+848 TFQLRYLGGTSGT

-879 TGLKAGTYIVE
+879 TSLKAGTYIVE

-935 AKNPTKVLA
+935 AKHPTKVLA

-970 GQITIAGLEPE
+970 GQITIAGLEPK
-981 KTIIVTEVEAPAGYI
+981 KTIIVTEIEAPAGYI

-1056 NIHNNLTIESGTL
+1056 NIHNDLTIESGTL

-1091 NYTITEVKAPDG
+1091 HYTITEVKAPDG

-1127 NPSTCSLLI
+1127 NP
-1136 KKVCSINTDK
+1136 
-1146 MLEGAVFD
+1146 
-1154 VRYADGSVVGDSNGV
+1154 
-1169 YETGADGTILIT
+1169 
-1181 GLEANKAIIVTET
+1181 
-1194 KAPNGFAIDTKPQ
+1194 
-1207 TVTTIAGKVVQLTFA
+1207 
-1222 NAPYGKLVI
+1222 
-1231 EKRDAETNNLLPGAE
+1231 
-1246 FRVTTAAGCEVG
+1246 
-1258 QNGVIGDTTLTSNG
+1258 
-1272 IFRTDADGKITI
+1272 
-1284 SNLRP
+1284 
-1289 GNYIITEIKA
+1289 
-1299 PDGYLI
+1299 
-1305 DDPTRNV
+1305 
-1312 TVTAGDTQTIVFK
+1312 
-1325 NHSTCSLL
+1325 STCSLL

-1483 NVRPGSYVITEIKA
+1483 NVRPGNYIITEIKA

-1648 VAKLNGE
+1648 VAKMNGE

-1722 IDSVTKKGIQGVKF
+1722 IDSVTRKGIQGVKF

>member
-388 TGIDNNFKYEGQTVA
+388 TGIDNNFKYEGQTVT

-622 VELTAGGTFTLTFE
+622 VELTAGDTFTLTFE

-715 GKTEVGIDVVNL
+715 GVTNVGIDVVNL

-795 VEAPEGYQLDEPSTQ
+795 VEAPAGYQLDEPSTQ

-848 TFQLRYLDGTSGT
+848 TFQLRYLGGTSGT

-981 KTIIVTEVEAPAGYI
+981 KTIIVTEIEAPAGYI

-1056 NIHNNLTIESGTL
+1056 NIHNDLTIESGTL

-1127 NPSTCSLLI
+1127 NP
-1136 KKVCSINTDK
+1136 
-1146 MLEGAVFD
+1146 
-1154 VRYADGSVVGDSNGV
+1154 
-1169 YETGADGTILIT
+1169 
-1181 GLEANKAIIVTET
+1181 
-1194 KAPNGFAIDTKPQ
+1194 
-1207 TVTTIAGKVVQLTFA
+1207 
-1222 NAPYGKLVI
+1222 
-1231 EKRDAETNNLLPGAE
+1231 
-1246 FRVTTAAGCEVG
+1246 
-1258 QNGVIGDTTLTSNG
+1258 
-1272 IFRTDADGKITI
+1272 
-1284 SNLRP
+1284 
-1289 GNYIITEIKA
+1289 
-1299 PDGYLI
+1299 
-1305 DDPTRNV
+1305 
-1312 TVTAGDTQTIVFK
+1312 
-1325 NHSTCSLL
+1325 STCSLL

-1472 TTGADGKITIT
+1472 TTGADGKTTIT
-1483 NVRPGSYVITEIKA
+1483 NVRPGSYIITEIKA

-1648 VAKLNGE
+1648 VAKMNGE

-1722 IDSVTKKGIQGVKF
+1722 IDSVTRKGIQGVKF

-2071 VYSHYVPAKPAAPK
+2071 IYSHYVPAKPAAPK
-2085 SPKLP
+2085 SPTLP

>member
-1 MRTKIGTR
+1 MRQKIGTR

-31 SSENMPSEITLK
+31 PSGSMPSEITLQ

-60 SFDKPLYLHIINM
+60 SFGEPLYLHIINM
-73 NVGGKTKVGFCAEHG
+73 NVGGKTNVGFCAEHG

-122 DAKYMTDAYKA
+122 DAKYQTDAYKE
-133 KFGSQLWTDQ
+133 KWGGELWTDQ
-143 NMIRYHN
+143 NLIRYHN

-165 AIPSDAEGQR
+165 AIPSDAEGQK

-197 YTDKYGTTTFYEKG
+197 YTDKYGTTTFYQKGEK
-211 CKVIDN
+211 VLDN
-217 PDCWP
+217 TDCWP

-248 NTQAIMVATPR
+248 NTQAIMVATPSI
-259 GEPTIDDYQIV
+259 PTLGNYQIT

-281 GLPGATFSLTMVGS
+281 GLAGAEFSLEMVGS
-295 DDPSFPMTGVTGQ
+295 DDPKFPMTGVTGQ
-308 DGTYTF
+308 GGTLTF
-314 KPLKAGTYQVTETEA
+314 KDLKAGTYQVTETKA
-329 PEGYQIDNPGPYT
+329 PEDYQIDNPGPYT
-342 VTLPMNGQ
+342 VTLPTNGQ
-350 KTVTVTATD
+350 NTVTVTATD
-359 TPITTSSG
+359 TPITLASG

-373 KDIPTMGLA
+373 KDRPTMGLA

-388 TGIDNNFKYEGQTVA
+388 TGIDNNFTYEGQTVE

-416 VGSYIAEEIG
+416 VGSYVAEEIG

-434 SPHEKKEFYWDKKSD
+434 SPHEKKEFYWDKKNE
-449 VTLVFE
+449 VKLVFE

-549 RKPGLEIVKIDSVT
+549 RKPGLEIVKINSVT

-715 GKTEVGIDVVNL
+715 GVTNVGIDVVNL

-795 VEAPEGYQLDEPSTQ
+795 VEAPAGYQLDEPSTQ

-848 TFQLRYLDGTSGT
+848 TFQLRYLGGTSGT
-861 GGTVIGEKV
+861 GGTAIGEKV

-970 GQITIAGLEPE
+970 GQITIAGLEPK
-981 KTIIVTEVEAPAGYI
+981 KTIIVTEIEAPAGYI

-1056 NIHNNLTIESGTL
+1056 NIHNDLTIESGTL

-1127 NPSTCSLLI
+1127 NP
-1136 KKVCSINTDK
+1136 
-1146 MLEGAVFD
+1146 
-1154 VRYADGSVVGDSNGV
+1154 
-1169 YETGADGTILIT
+1169 
-1181 GLEANKAIIVTET
+1181 
-1194 KAPNGFAIDTKPQ
+1194 
-1207 TVTTIAGKVVQLTFA
+1207 
-1222 NAPYGKLVI
+1222 
-1231 EKRDAETNNLLPGAE
+1231 
-1246 FRVTTAAGCEVG
+1246 
-1258 QNGVIGDTTLTSNG
+1258 
-1272 IFRTDADGKITI
+1272 
-1284 SNLRP
+1284 
-1289 GNYIITEIKA
+1289 
-1299 PDGYLI
+1299 
-1305 DDPTRNV
+1305 
-1312 TVTAGDTQTIVFK
+1312 
-1325 NHSTCSLL
+1325 STCSLL

-1483 NVRPGSYVITEIKA
+1483 NVRPGNYIITEIKA

-1633 VDSESGKRL
+1633 VDAESGKRL

-1648 VAKLNGE
+1648 VAKMNGE

-1722 IDSVTKKGIQGVKF
+1722 IDSVTRKGIQGVKF

>member
-31 SSENMPSEITLK
+31 PSGSMPSEITLQ
-43 KSDYFLDTDGS
+43 KSDYFLDTAGS

-60 SFDKPLYLHIINM
+60 SFGEPLYLHIINM

-122 DAKYMTDAYKA
+122 DAKYQTDAYKE
-133 KFGSQLWTDQ
+133 KWGGELWTDQ
-143 NMIRYHN
+143 NLIRYHN

-165 AIPSDAEGQR
+165 AIPSDAEGQK

-186 NAKNGTSYSDI
+186 NAKIGTSYSDI
-197 YTDKYGTTTFYEKG
+197 YTDKYGTTTFYQKGEK
-211 CKVIDN
+211 VLDN
-217 PDCWP
+217 TDCWP

-242 KHYTND
+242 KHYTNE
-248 NTQAIMVATPR
+248 NTQAIMVATPK
-259 GEPTIDDYQIV
+259 EPTSEEYQIV

-281 GLPGATFSLTMVGS
+281 GLAGAEFSLEMVGS
-295 DDPSFPMTGVTGQ
+295 DDPKFPMTGVTGQ
-308 DGTYTF
+308 NGTYTF
-314 KPLKAGTYQVTETEA
+314 RGLKAGTYQVTETKA
-329 PEGYQIDNPGPYT
+329 PEDYQIDNPGPYT
-342 VTLPMNGQ
+342 VTLPTNGQ
-350 KTVTVTATD
+350 KTVTVTALD
-359 TPITTSSG
+359 TPITLASG

-373 KDIPTMGLA
+373 KDRPTMGLA

-388 TGIDNNFKYEGQTVA
+388 TGIDNNFTYEGQTVE

-416 VGSYIAEEIG
+416 VGSYVAEEIG

-434 SPHEKKEFYWDKKSD
+434 SPHEKKEFYWDKKNE
-449 VTLVFE
+449 VKLVFE

-582 ETLTTDGAGRI
+582 EALTTDGAGRI

-715 GKTEVGIDVVNL
+715 GVTNVGIDVVNL

-795 VEAPEGYQLDEPSTQ
+795 VEAPAGYQLDEPSTQ

-848 TFQLRYLDGTSGT
+848 TFQLRYLGGTSGT
-861 GGTVIGEKV
+861 GGTAIGEKV

-970 GQITIAGLEPE
+970 GQITIAGLEPK
-981 KTIIVTEVEAPAGYI
+981 KTIIVTEIEAPAGYI

-1056 NIHNNLTIESGTL
+1056 NIHNDLTIESGTL

-1127 NPSTCSLLI
+1127 NP
-1136 KKVCSINTDK
+1136 
-1146 MLEGAVFD
+1146 
-1154 VRYADGSVVGDSNGV
+1154 
-1169 YETGADGTILIT
+1169 
-1181 GLEANKAIIVTET
+1181 
-1194 KAPNGFAIDTKPQ
+1194 
-1207 TVTTIAGKVVQLTFA
+1207 
-1222 NAPYGKLVI
+1222 
-1231 EKRDAETNNLLPGAE
+1231 
-1246 FRVTTAAGCEVG
+1246 
-1258 QNGVIGDTTLTSNG
+1258 
-1272 IFRTDADGKITI
+1272 
-1284 SNLRP
+1284 
-1289 GNYIITEIKA
+1289 
-1299 PDGYLI
+1299 
-1305 DDPTRNV
+1305 
-1312 TVTAGDTQTIVFK
+1312 
-1325 NHSTCSLL
+1325 STCSLL

-1459 VIGDTNLTSNGIF
+1459 VIGDTNLTSHGIF

-1483 NVRPGSYVITEIKA
+1483 NVRPGNYIITEIKA

-1648 VAKLNGE
+1648 VAKMNGE

-1722 IDSVTKKGIQGVKF
+1722 IDSVTRKGIQGVKF

>member
-31 SSENMPSEITLK
+31 PSGSMPSEITLQ

-60 SFDKPLYLHIINM
+60 SFGEPLYLHIINM
-73 NVGGKTKVGFCAEHG
+73 NVGGETKVGFCAEHG

-100 GNPEPVTN
+100 ANPEPVTN

-122 DAKYMTDAYKA
+122 DAKYQTDAYKEKWGGA
-133 KFGSQLWTDQ
+133 LWTDQ
-143 NMIRYHN
+143 NLIRYHN

-165 AIPSDAEGQR
+165 AIPSDAEGQK

-197 YTDKYGTTTFYEKG
+197 YTDKYGTTTFYQKGEK
-211 CKVIDN
+211 VLDN
-217 PDCWP
+217 TDCWP
-222 DVDVTLYHYIG
+222 NVNVTLYHYIG

-248 NTQAIMVATPR
+248 NTQAVMVATPER
-259 GEPTIDDYQIV
+259 PTSEKYQIV

-281 GLPGATFSLTMVGS
+281 GLAGAEFSLEMVGS
-295 DDPSFPMTGVTGQ
+295 DDPKFPMTGVTGQ
-308 DGTYTF
+308 NGTLTF
-314 KPLKAGTYQVTETEA
+314 TNLNAGTYLVTETKA

-342 VTLPMNGQ
+342 VTLPTNGQ

-359 TPITTSSG
+359 TPITLASG

-373 KDIPTMGLA
+373 KDRPTMGLA

-388 TGIDNNFKYEGQTVA
+388 TGIDNNFTYEGQTVE

-416 VGSYIAEEIG
+416 VGSYVAEEIG

-434 SPHEKKEFYWDKKSD
+434 SPHEKKEFYWDKKNE
-449 VTLVFE
+449 VKLVFE

-582 ETLTTDGAGRI
+582 ETLTTDGTGRI

-607 TAVPK
+607 TAVPQ

-715 GKTEVGIDVVNL
+715 GVTNVGIDVVNL

-745 EGAKFEIF
+745 KDAKFEIF

-795 VEAPEGYQLDEPSTQ
+795 VEAPAGYQLDEPSTQ

-848 TFQLRYLDGTSGT
+848 TFQLRYLGGTSGT

-879 TGLKAGTYIVE
+879 TSLKAGTYIVE

-935 AKNPTKVLA
+935 AKHPTKVLA

-981 KTIIVTEVEAPAGYI
+981 KTIIVTEIEAPAGYI

-1036 LPGAEFIIRKSDGT
+1036 LSGAEFIIRKSDGT

-1056 NIHNNLTIESGTL
+1056 NIHNDLTIESGTL

-1127 NPSTCSLLI
+1127 NP
-1136 KKVCSINTDK
+1136 
-1146 MLEGAVFD
+1146 
-1154 VRYADGSVVGDSNGV
+1154 
-1169 YETGADGTILIT
+1169 
-1181 GLEANKAIIVTET
+1181 
-1194 KAPNGFAIDTKPQ
+1194 
-1207 TVTTIAGKVVQLTFA
+1207 
-1222 NAPYGKLVI
+1222 
-1231 EKRDAETNNLLPGAE
+1231 
-1246 FRVTTAAGCEVG
+1246 
-1258 QNGVIGDTTLTSNG
+1258 
-1272 IFRTDADGKITI
+1272 
-1284 SNLRP
+1284 
-1289 GNYIITEIKA
+1289 
-1299 PDGYLI
+1299 
-1305 DDPTRNV
+1305 
-1312 TVTAGDTQTIVFK
+1312 
-1325 NHSTCSLL
+1325 STCSLL

-1483 NVRPGSYVITEIKA
+1483 NVRPGNYVITEIKA

-1648 VAKLNGE
+1648 VAKMNGE

-1722 IDSVTKKGIQGVKF
+1722 IDSVTRKGIQGVKF

>member
-1 MRTKIGTR
+1 MRQKIGTR

-31 SSENMPSEITLK
+31 PSGSMPSEITLQ

-60 SFDKPLYLHIINM
+60 SFGEPLYLHIINM
-73 NVGGKTKVGFCAEHG
+73 NVGGKTNVGFCAEHG

-122 DAKYMTDAYKA
+122 DAKYQTDAYKE
-133 KFGSQLWTDQ
+133 KWGGELWTDQ
-143 NMIRYHN
+143 NLIRYHN

-165 AIPSDAEGQR
+165 AIPSDAEGQK

-197 YTDKYGTTTFYEKG
+197 YTDKYGTTTFYQKGEK
-211 CKVIDN
+211 VLDN
-217 PDCWP
+217 TDCWP

-248 NTQAIMVATPR
+248 NTQAIMVATPSI
-259 GEPTIDDYQIV
+259 PTLGNYQIT

-281 GLPGATFSLTMVGS
+281 GLAGAEFSLEMVGS
-295 DDPSFPMTGVTGQ
+295 DDPKFPMTGVTGQ
-308 DGTYTF
+308 GGTLTF
-314 KPLKAGTYQVTETEA
+314 KDLKAGTYQVTETKA
-329 PEGYQIDNPGPYT
+329 PEDYQIDNPGPYT
-342 VTLPMNGQ
+342 VTLPTNGQ
-350 KTVTVTATD
+350 NTVTVTATD
-359 TPITTSSG
+359 TPITLASG

-373 KDIPTMGLA
+373 KDRPTMGLA

-388 TGIDNNFKYEGQTVA
+388 TGIDNNFTYEGQTVE

-416 VGSYIAEEIG
+416 VGSYVAEEIG

-434 SPHEKKEFYWDKKSD
+434 SPHEKKEFYWDKKNE
-449 VTLVFE
+449 VKLVFE

-715 GKTEVGIDVVNL
+715 GVTNVGIDVVNL

-795 VEAPEGYQLDEPSTQ
+795 VEAPAGYQLDEPSTQ

-835 KKDGVNGKALPGA
+835 KKDGVNGKELPGA
-848 TFQLRYLDGTSGT
+848 TFQLRYLGGTSGT

-879 TGLKAGTYIVE
+879 TSLKAGTYIVE

-935 AKNPTKVLA
+935 AKHPTKVLA

-981 KTIIVTEVEAPAGYI
+981 KTIIVTEIEAPAGYI

-1056 NIHNNLTIESGTL
+1056 NIHNDLTIESGTL

-1127 NPSTCSLLI
+1127 NP
-1136 KKVCSINTDK
+1136 
-1146 MLEGAVFD
+1146 
-1154 VRYADGSVVGDSNGV
+1154 
-1169 YETGADGTILIT
+1169 
-1181 GLEANKAIIVTET
+1181 
-1194 KAPNGFAIDTKPQ
+1194 
-1207 TVTTIAGKVVQLTFA
+1207 
-1222 NAPYGKLVI
+1222 
-1231 EKRDAETNNLLPGAE
+1231 
-1246 FRVTTAAGCEVG
+1246 
-1258 QNGVIGDTTLTSNG
+1258 
-1272 IFRTDADGKITI
+1272 
-1284 SNLRP
+1284 
-1289 GNYIITEIKA
+1289 
-1299 PDGYLI
+1299 
-1305 DDPTRNV
+1305 
-1312 TVTAGDTQTIVFK
+1312 
-1325 NHSTCSLL
+1325 STCSLL

-1483 NVRPGSYVITEIKA
+1483 NVRPGNYVITEIKA

-1648 VAKLNGE
+1648 VAKMNGE

-1722 IDSVTKKGIQGVKF
+1722 IDSVTRKGIQGVKF

>member
-31 SSENMPSEITLK
+31 PSGSMPSEITLQ

-60 SFDKPLYLHIINM
+60 SFGEPLYLHIINM
-73 NVGGKTKVGFCAEHG
+73 NVGGKTQVGFCAEHG

-122 DAKYMTDAYKA
+122 DVKYQTDAYKE
-133 KFGSQLWTDQ
+133 KWGGELWTDQ
-143 NMIRYHN
+143 NLIRYHN

-165 AIPSDAEGQR
+165 AIPSDAEGQK

-197 YTDKYGTTTFYEKG
+197 YTDKYGTTTFYQKGEK
-211 CKVIDN
+211 VLDN
-217 PDCWP
+217 TDCWP
-222 DVDVTLYHYIG
+222 DVDVTLYRYIG

-248 NTQAIMVATPR
+248 NTQAVMVATPKK
-259 GEPTIDDYQIV
+259 EPTGDTYRII

-281 GLPGATFSLTMVGS
+281 GLAGATFSLEMVGS
-295 DDPSFPMTGVTGQ
+295 DGPSFPKTGVTGQ
-308 DGTYTF
+308 DGTYIF
-314 KPLKAGTYQVTETEA
+314 DRLEAGTYKVTETEA
-329 PEGYQIDNPGPYT
+329 PEGYQIDNPGPYA
-342 VTLPMNGQ
+342 VTLPTNGQ
-350 KTVTVTATD
+350 NTVTVTALD
-359 TPITTSSG
+359 TPITLASG

-373 KDIPTMGLA
+373 KDRPTMGLA

-388 TGIDNNFKYEGQTVA
+388 TGIDNNFTYEGQTVE

-416 VGSYIAEEIG
+416 VGSYVAEEIG

-434 SPHEKKEFYWDKKSD
+434 SPHEKKEFYWDKKNE
-449 VTLVFE
+449 VKLVFE

-715 GKTEVGIDVVNL
+715 GVTNVGIDVVNL

-795 VEAPEGYQLDEPSTQ
+795 VEAPAGYQLDEPSTQ

-848 TFQLRYLDGTSGT
+848 TFQLRYLGGTSGT
-861 GGTVIGEKV
+861 GGTAIGEKV

-935 AKNPTKVLA
+935 AKHPTKVLA

-970 GQITIAGLEPE
+970 GQITIAGLEPK
-981 KTIIVTEVEAPAGYI
+981 KTIIVTEIEAPAGYI

-1056 NIHNNLTIESGTL
+1056 NIHNDLTIESGTL

-1127 NPSTCSLLI
+1127 NP
-1136 KKVCSINTDK
+1136 
-1146 MLEGAVFD
+1146 
-1154 VRYADGSVVGDSNGV
+1154 
-1169 YETGADGTILIT
+1169 
-1181 GLEANKAIIVTET
+1181 
-1194 KAPNGFAIDTKPQ
+1194 
-1207 TVTTIAGKVVQLTFA
+1207 
-1222 NAPYGKLVI
+1222 
-1231 EKRDAETNNLLPGAE
+1231 
-1246 FRVTTAAGCEVG
+1246 
-1258 QNGVIGDTTLTSNG
+1258 
-1272 IFRTDADGKITI
+1272 
-1284 SNLRP
+1284 
-1289 GNYIITEIKA
+1289 
-1299 PDGYLI
+1299 
-1305 DDPTRNV
+1305 
-1312 TVTAGDTQTIVFK
+1312 
-1325 NHSTCSLL
+1325 STCSLL

-1483 NVRPGSYVITEIKA
+1483 NVRPGNYVITEIKA

-1648 VAKLNGE
+1648 VAKMNGE

-1722 IDSVTKKGIQGVKF
+1722 IDSVTRKGIQGVKF

>member
-1 MRTKIGTR
+1 MRQKIGTR

-31 SSENMPSEITLK
+31 PSGSMPSEITLQ

-54 KTYNSP
+54 KTYSSP
-60 SFDKPLYLHIINM
+60 SFGEPLYLHIINM

-122 DAKYMTDAYKA
+122 DAKYQTDAYKE
-133 KFGSQLWTDQ
+133 KWGGELWTDQ
-143 NMIRYHN
+143 NLIRYHN

-165 AIPSDAEGQR
+165 AIPSDAEGQK

-197 YTDKYGTTTFYEKG
+197 YTDKYGTTTFYQKGEK
-211 CKVIDN
+211 VLDN
-217 PDCWP
+217 TDCWP

-248 NTQAIMVATPR
+248 NTQAIMVATPSI
-259 GEPTIDDYQIV
+259 PTAESYQIV

-281 GLPGATFSLTMVGS
+281 GLSGATFSLTMVGS
-295 DDPSFPMTGVTGQ
+295 TKTLTGVTGQ

-314 KPLKAGTYQVTETEA
+314 KNLKAGTYQVTETEA
-329 PEGYQIDNPGPYT
+329 PEGYQIDNPGPYA
-342 VTLPMNGQ
+342 VTLPTNGQ
-350 KTVTVTATD
+350 KTVTVTALD
-359 TPITTSSG
+359 TPITLASG

-373 KDIPTMGLA
+373 KDRPTMGLA

-388 TGIDNNFKYEGQTVA
+388 TGIDNNFTYEGQTVE

-416 VGSYIAEEIG
+416 VGSYVAEEIG

-434 SPHEKKEFYWDKKSD
+434 SPHEKKEFYWDKKNE
-449 VTLVFE
+449 VKLVFE

-715 GKTEVGIDVVNL
+715 GVTNVGIDVVNL

-795 VEAPEGYQLDEPSTQ
+795 VEAPAGYQLDEPSTQ

-848 TFQLRYLDGTSGT
+848 TFQLRYLGGTSGT
-861 GGTVIGEKV
+861 GGTAIGEKV

-935 AKNPTKVLA
+935 AKHPTKVLA

-981 KTIIVTEVEAPAGYI
+981 KTIIVTEIEAPAGYI

-1056 NIHNNLTIESGTL
+1056 NIHNDLTIESGTL

-1136 KKVCSINTDK
+1136 KKVC
-1146 MLEGAVFD
+1146 
-1154 VRYADGSVVGDSNGV
+1154 
-1169 YETGADGTILIT
+1169 
-1181 GLEANKAIIVTET
+1181 
-1194 KAPNGFAIDTKPQ
+1194 
-1207 TVTTIAGKVVQLTFA
+1207 
-1222 NAPYGKLVI
+1222 
-1231 EKRDAETNNLLPGAE
+1231 
-1246 FRVTTAAGCEVG
+1246 
-1258 QNGVIGDTTLTSNG
+1258 
-1272 IFRTDADGKITI
+1272 
-1284 SNLRP
+1284 
-1289 GNYIITEIKA
+1289 
-1299 PDGYLI
+1299 
-1305 DDPTRNV
+1305 
-1312 TVTAGDTQTIVFK
+1312 
-1325 NHSTCSLL
+1325 
-1333 IKKVCTEN
+1333 TEN

-1379 GLEANKA
+1379 GLEANKD

-1483 NVRPGSYVITEIKA
+1483 NVRPGNYIITEIKA

-1648 VAKLNGE
+1648 VAKMNGE

-1722 IDSVTKKGIQGVKF
+1722 IDSVTRKGIQGVKF

>member
-31 SSENMPSEITLK
+31 PSGSMPSEITLQ

-60 SFDKPLYLHIINM
+60 SFGEPLYLHIINM
-73 NVGGKTKVGFCAEHG
+73 NVGGKTQVGFCAEHG

-122 DAKYMTDAYKA
+122 DAKYQTDAYKE
-133 KFGSQLWTDQ
+133 KWGGELWTDQ
-143 NMIRYHN
+143 NLIRYHN

-165 AIPSDAEGQR
+165 AIPSDAEGQK

-197 YTDKYGTTTFYEKG
+197 YTDKYGTTTFYQKGEK
-211 CKVIDN
+211 VLDN
-217 PDCWP
+217 TDCWP
-222 DVDVTLYHYIG
+222 DVDVTLYRYIG

-248 NTQAIMVATPR
+248 NTQAVMVATPKK
-259 GEPTIDDYQIV
+259 EPTGDTYRII

-281 GLPGATFSLTMVGS
+281 GLAGATFSLEMVGS
-295 DDPSFPMTGVTGQ
+295 DGPSFPKTGVTGQ
-308 DGTYTF
+308 DGTYIF
-314 KPLKAGTYQVTETEA
+314 DRLEAGTYKVTETEA
-329 PEGYQIDNPGPYT
+329 PEGYQIDNPGPYA
-342 VTLPMNGQ
+342 VTLPTNGQ
-350 KTVTVTATD
+350 NTVTVTALD
-359 TPITTSSG
+359 TPITLASG

-373 KDIPTMGLA
+373 KDRPTMGLA

-388 TGIDNNFKYEGQTVA
+388 TGIDNNFTYEGQTVE

-416 VGSYIAEEIG
+416 VGSYVAEEIG

-434 SPHEKKEFYWDKKSD
+434 SPHEKKEFYWDKKNE
-449 VTLVFE
+449 VKLVFE

-582 ETLTTDGAGRI
+582 EALTTDGAGRI

-715 GKTEVGIDVVNL
+715 GVTNVGIDVVNL

-795 VEAPEGYQLDEPSTQ
+795 VEAPAGYQLDEPSTQ

-848 TFQLRYLDGTSGT
+848 TFQLRYLGGTSGT

-935 AKNPTKVLA
+935 AKHPTKVLA

-981 KTIIVTEVEAPAGYI
+981 KTIIVTEIEAPAGYI

-1036 LPGAEFIIRKSDGT
+1036 LSGAEFIIRKSDGT

-1056 NIHNNLTIESGTL
+1056 NIHNDLTIESGTL

-1127 NPSTCSLLI
+1127 NP
-1136 KKVCSINTDK
+1136 
-1146 MLEGAVFD
+1146 
-1154 VRYADGSVVGDSNGV
+1154 
-1169 YETGADGTILIT
+1169 
-1181 GLEANKAIIVTET
+1181 
-1194 KAPNGFAIDTKPQ
+1194 
-1207 TVTTIAGKVVQLTFA
+1207 
-1222 NAPYGKLVI
+1222 
-1231 EKRDAETNNLLPGAE
+1231 
-1246 FRVTTAAGCEVG
+1246 
-1258 QNGVIGDTTLTSNG
+1258 
-1272 IFRTDADGKITI
+1272 
-1284 SNLRP
+1284 
-1289 GNYIITEIKA
+1289 
-1299 PDGYLI
+1299 
-1305 DDPTRNV
+1305 
-1312 TVTAGDTQTIVFK
+1312 
-1325 NHSTCSLL
+1325 STCSLL

-1483 NVRPGSYVITEIKA
+1483 NVRPGNYVITEIKA

-1648 VAKLNGE
+1648 VAKMNGE

-1722 IDSVTKKGIQGVKF
+1722 IDSVTRKGIQGVKF

>member
-1 MRTKIGTR
+1 MRTRIGTR

-31 SSENMPSEITLK
+31 SSESMPSEITLK

-73 NVGGKTKVGFCAEHG
+73 NVGGETKVGFCAEHG

-122 DAKYMTDAYKA
+122 DAKYQTDAYKEKWGGA
-133 KFGSQLWTDQ
+133 LWTDQ

-165 AIPSDAEGQR
+165 AIPSDAEGQK

-197 YTDKYGTTTFYEKG
+197 YTDKYGTTTFYQKGEK
-211 CKVIDN
+211 VLDN
-217 PDCWP
+217 TDCWP

-248 NTQAIMVATPR
+248 NTQAIMVATPKTPDTPI
-259 GEPTIDDYQIV
+259 EDYQIV
-270 VKKVDSSNPTK
+270 VKKVDSTNPTK
-281 GLPGATFSLTMVGS
+281 GLAGATFSLTKVGS
-295 DDPSFPMTGVTGQ
+295 DDPKYPLTGVTGQ

-314 KPLKAGTYQVTETEA
+314 RRLEAGTYQVTETEA
-329 PEGYQIDNPGPYT
+329 PEGYQIDNPGPYA
-342 VTLPMNGQ
+342 VTLPTNGQ
-350 KTVTVTATD
+350 KTVTVTALD
-359 TPITTSSG
+359 TPITLASG

-373 KDIPTMGLA
+373 KDRPTMGLA

-388 TGIDNNFKYEGQTVA
+388 TGIDNNFTYEGQTVE

-416 VGSYIAEEIG
+416 VGSYVAEEIG

-434 SPHEKKEFYWDKKSD
+434 SPHEKKEFYWDKKNE
-449 VTLVFE
+449 VKLVFE

-563 KEPVANCTFDIRSI
+563 KKPVANCTFDIRSI

-715 GKTEVGIDVVNL
+715 GVTNVGIDVVNL

-795 VEAPEGYQLDEPSTQ
+795 VEAPAGYQLDEPSTQ

-848 TFQLRYLDGTSGT
+848 TFQLRYLGGTSGT

-935 AKNPTKVLA
+935 AKHPTKVLA

-981 KTIIVTEVEAPAGYI
+981 KTIIVTEIEAPAGYI

-1056 NIHNNLTIESGTL
+1056 NIHNDLTIESGTL

-1127 NPSTCSLLI
+1127 NP
-1136 KKVCSINTDK
+1136 
-1146 MLEGAVFD
+1146 
-1154 VRYADGSVVGDSNGV
+1154 
-1169 YETGADGTILIT
+1169 
-1181 GLEANKAIIVTET
+1181 
-1194 KAPNGFAIDTKPQ
+1194 
-1207 TVTTIAGKVVQLTFA
+1207 
-1222 NAPYGKLVI
+1222 
-1231 EKRDAETNNLLPGAE
+1231 
-1246 FRVTTAAGCEVG
+1246 
-1258 QNGVIGDTTLTSNG
+1258 
-1272 IFRTDADGKITI
+1272 
-1284 SNLRP
+1284 
-1289 GNYIITEIKA
+1289 
-1299 PDGYLI
+1299 
-1305 DDPTRNV
+1305 
-1312 TVTAGDTQTIVFK
+1312 
-1325 NHSTCSLL
+1325 STCSLL

-1483 NVRPGSYVITEIKA
+1483 NVRPGNYIITEIKA

-1648 VAKLNGE
+1648 VAKMNGE

-1722 IDSVTKKGIQGVKF
+1722 IDSVTRKGIQGVKF

>member
-1 MRTKIGTR
+1 MRTRIGTR

-31 SSENMPSEITLK
+31 SSESMPSEITLK

-73 NVGGKTKVGFCAEHG
+73 NVGGETKVGFCAEHG

-122 DAKYMTDAYKA
+122 DAKYQTDAYKEKWGGA
-133 KFGSQLWTDQ
+133 LWTDQ

-165 AIPSDAEGQR
+165 AIPSDAEGQK

-197 YTDKYGTTTFYEKG
+197 YTDKYGTTTFYQKGEK
-211 CKVIDN
+211 VLDN
-217 PDCWP
+217 TDCWP

-248 NTQAIMVATPR
+248 NTQAIMVATPKTPDTPI
-259 GEPTIDDYQIV
+259 EDYQIV
-270 VKKVDSSNPTK
+270 VKKVDSTNPTK
-281 GLPGATFSLTMVGS
+281 GLAGATFSLTKVGS
-295 DDPSFPMTGVTGQ
+295 DDPKYPLTGVTGQ

-314 KPLKAGTYQVTETEA
+314 RRLEAGTYQVTETEA
-329 PEGYQIDNPGPYT
+329 PEGYQIDNPGPYA
-342 VTLPMNGQ
+342 VTLPTNGQ

-359 TPITTSSG
+359 TPITIASG

-373 KDIPTMGLA
+373 KDRPTMGLA

-388 TGIDNNFKYEGQTVA
+388 TGIDNNFTYEGQTVE

-416 VGSYIAEEIG
+416 VGSYVAEEIG

-434 SPHEKKEFYWDKKSD
+434 SPHEKKEFYWDKKNE
-449 VTLVFE
+449 VKLVFE

-848 TFQLRYLDGTSGT
+848 TFQLRYLGGTSGT

-1056 NIHNNLTIESGTL
+1056 NIHNDLTIESGTL

-1091 NYTITEVKAPDG
+1091 HYTITEVKAPDG

-1127 NPSTCSLLI
+1127 NP
-1136 KKVCSINTDK
+1136 
-1146 MLEGAVFD
+1146 
-1154 VRYADGSVVGDSNGV
+1154 
-1169 YETGADGTILIT
+1169 
-1181 GLEANKAIIVTET
+1181 
-1194 KAPNGFAIDTKPQ
+1194 
-1207 TVTTIAGKVVQLTFA
+1207 
-1222 NAPYGKLVI
+1222 
-1231 EKRDAETNNLLPGAE
+1231 
-1246 FRVTTAAGCEVG
+1246 
-1258 QNGVIGDTTLTSNG
+1258 
-1272 IFRTDADGKITI
+1272 
-1284 SNLRP
+1284 
-1289 GNYIITEIKA
+1289 
-1299 PDGYLI
+1299 
-1305 DDPTRNV
+1305 
-1312 TVTAGDTQTIVFK
+1312 
-1325 NHSTCSLL
+1325 STCSLL

-1483 NVRPGSYVITEIKA
+1483 NVRPGSYIITEIKA

-1648 VAKLNGE
+1648 VAKMNGE

-1722 IDSVTKKGIQGVKF
+1722 IDSVTRKGIQGVKF

>member
-514 DAPEGYVVNSEPV
+514 DAPEGYVINSEPV

-657 VTFEISKKGGQS
+657 VTFEISKKGGKS

-683 PNLEPGIYVAVET
+683 PNLDPGIYVAVET

-715 GKTEVGIDVVNL
+715 GVTNVGIDVVNL

-795 VEAPEGYQLDEPSTQ
+795 VEAPAGYQLDEPSTQ

-848 TFQLRYLDGTSGT
+848 TFQLRYLGGTSGT

-879 TGLKAGTYIVE
+879 TSLKAGTYIVE

-935 AKNPTKVLA
+935 AKHPTKVLA

-981 KTIIVTEVEAPAGYI
+981 KTIIVTEIEAPAGYI

-1036 LPGAEFIIRKSDGT
+1036 LSGAEFIIRKSDGT

-1056 NIHNNLTIESGTL
+1056 NIHNDLTIESGTL

-1127 NPSTCSLLI
+1127 NP
-1136 KKVCSINTDK
+1136 
-1146 MLEGAVFD
+1146 
-1154 VRYADGSVVGDSNGV
+1154 
-1169 YETGADGTILIT
+1169 
-1181 GLEANKAIIVTET
+1181 
-1194 KAPNGFAIDTKPQ
+1194 
-1207 TVTTIAGKVVQLTFA
+1207 
-1222 NAPYGKLVI
+1222 
-1231 EKRDAETNNLLPGAE
+1231 
-1246 FRVTTAAGCEVG
+1246 
-1258 QNGVIGDTTLTSNG
+1258 
-1272 IFRTDADGKITI
+1272 
-1284 SNLRP
+1284 
-1289 GNYIITEIKA
+1289 
-1299 PDGYLI
+1299 
-1305 DDPTRNV
+1305 
-1312 TVTAGDTQTIVFK
+1312 
-1325 NHSTCSLL
+1325 STCSLL

-1483 NVRPGSYVITEIKA
+1483 NVRPGNYVITEIKA

-1648 VAKLNGE
+1648 VAKMNGE

-1722 IDSVTKKGIQGVKF
+1722 IDSVTRKGIQGVKF

>member
-1 MRTKIGTR
+1 MRQKIGTR

-31 SSENMPSEITLK
+31 PSGSMPSEITLQ

-60 SFDKPLYLHIINM
+60 SFGEPLYLHIINM

-122 DAKYMTDAYKA
+122 DAKYQTDAYKE
-133 KFGSQLWTDQ
+133 KWGGELWTDQ
-143 NMIRYHN
+143 NLIRYHN

-165 AIPSDAEGQR
+165 AIPSDAEGQKA
-175 VAIAK
+175 AIAK

-197 YTDKYGTTTFYEKG
+197 YTDKYGTTTFYQKGEK
-211 CKVIDN
+211 VLDN
-217 PDCWP
+217 TDCWP

-248 NTQAIMVATPR
+248 NTQAIMVATPSI
-259 GEPTIDDYQIV
+259 PTAESYQIV

-281 GLPGATFSLTMVGS
+281 GLSGATFSLTMVGS
-295 DDPSFPMTGVTGQ
+295 TKTLTGVTGQ

-314 KPLKAGTYQVTETEA
+314 KNLKAGTYQVTETEA
-329 PEGYQIDNPGPYT
+329 PEGYQIDNPGPYA
-342 VTLPMNGQ
+342 VTLPTNGQ

-359 TPITTSSG
+359 TPITLASG

-373 KDIPTMGLA
+373 KDRPTMGLA

-388 TGIDNNFKYEGQTVA
+388 TGIDNNFTYEGQTVE

-416 VGSYIAEEIG
+416 VGSYVAEEIG

-434 SPHEKKEFYWDKKSD
+434 SPHEKKEFYWDKKNE
-449 VTLVFE
+449 VKLVFE

-715 GKTEVGIDVVNL
+715 GVTNVGIDVVNL

-795 VEAPEGYQLDEPSTQ
+795 VEAPAGYQLDEPSTQ

-848 TFQLRYLDGTSGT
+848 TFQLRYLGGTSGT

-935 AKNPTKVLA
+935 AKHPTKVLA

-970 GQITIAGLEPE
+970 GQITIAGLEPK
-981 KTIIVTEVEAPAGYI
+981 KTIIVTEIEAPAGYI

-1056 NIHNNLTIESGTL
+1056 NIHNDLTIESGTL

-1091 NYTITEVKAPDG
+1091 HYTITEVKAPDG

-1127 NPSTCSLLI
+1127 NP
-1136 KKVCSINTDK
+1136 
-1146 MLEGAVFD
+1146 
-1154 VRYADGSVVGDSNGV
+1154 
-1169 YETGADGTILIT
+1169 
-1181 GLEANKAIIVTET
+1181 
-1194 KAPNGFAIDTKPQ
+1194 
-1207 TVTTIAGKVVQLTFA
+1207 
-1222 NAPYGKLVI
+1222 
-1231 EKRDAETNNLLPGAE
+1231 
-1246 FRVTTAAGCEVG
+1246 
-1258 QNGVIGDTTLTSNG
+1258 
-1272 IFRTDADGKITI
+1272 
-1284 SNLRP
+1284 
-1289 GNYIITEIKA
+1289 
-1299 PDGYLI
+1299 
-1305 DDPTRNV
+1305 
-1312 TVTAGDTQTIVFK
+1312 
-1325 NHSTCSLL
+1325 STCSLL

-1483 NVRPGSYVITEIKA
+1483 NVRPGSYIITEIKA

-1648 VAKLNGE
+1648 VAKMNGE

-1722 IDSVTKKGIQGVKF
+1722 IDSVTRKGIQGVKF

-1918 MNNNVMRWTVSGV
+1918 MNNNIMRWTVSGV

-2071 VYSHYVPAKPAAPK
+2071 IYSHYVPAKPAAPK

>member
-1 MRTKIGTR
+1 MRQKIGTR

-31 SSENMPSEITLK
+31 PSGSMPSEITLQ

-60 SFDKPLYLHIINM
+60 SFGEPLYLHIINM
-73 NVGGKTKVGFCAEHG
+73 NVGGKTNVGFCAEHG

-122 DAKYMTDAYKA
+122 DAKYQTDAYKE
-133 KFGSQLWTDQ
+133 KWGGELWTDQ
-143 NMIRYHN
+143 NLIRYHN

-165 AIPSDAEGQR
+165 AIPSDAEGQK

-197 YTDKYGTTTFYEKG
+197 YTDKYGTTTFYQKGEK
-211 CKVIDN
+211 VLDN
-217 PDCWP
+217 TDCWP

-248 NTQAIMVATPR
+248 NTQAIMVATPSI
-259 GEPTIDDYQIV
+259 PTLGNYQIT

-281 GLPGATFSLTMVGS
+281 GLAGAEFSLEMVGS
-295 DDPSFPMTGVTGQ
+295 DDPKFPMTGVTGQ
-308 DGTYTF
+308 GGTLTF
-314 KPLKAGTYQVTETEA
+314 KDLKAGTYQVTETKA
-329 PEGYQIDNPGPYT
+329 PEDYQIDNPGPYT
-342 VTLPMNGQ
+342 VTLPTNGQ
-350 KTVTVTATD
+350 NTVTVTATD
-359 TPITTSSG
+359 TPITLASG

-373 KDIPTMGLA
+373 KDRPTMGLA

-388 TGIDNNFKYEGQTVA
+388 TGIDNNFTYEGQTVE

-416 VGSYIAEEIG
+416 VGSYVAEEIG

-434 SPHEKKEFYWDKKSD
+434 SPHEKKEFYWDKKNE
-449 VTLVFE
+449 VKLVFE

-549 RKPGLEIVKIDSVT
+549 RKPGLEIVKINSVT

-715 GKTEVGIDVVNL
+715 GVTNVGIDVVNL

-795 VEAPEGYQLDEPSTQ
+795 VEAPAGYQLDEPSTQ

-848 TFQLRYLDGTSGT
+848 TFQLRYLGGTSGT

-935 AKNPTKVLA
+935 AKHPTKVLA

-981 KTIIVTEVEAPAGYI
+981 KTIIVTEIEAPAGYI

-1056 NIHNNLTIESGTL
+1056 NIHNDLTIESGTL

-1127 NPSTCSLLI
+1127 NP
-1136 KKVCSINTDK
+1136 
-1146 MLEGAVFD
+1146 
-1154 VRYADGSVVGDSNGV
+1154 
-1169 YETGADGTILIT
+1169 
-1181 GLEANKAIIVTET
+1181 
-1194 KAPNGFAIDTKPQ
+1194 
-1207 TVTTIAGKVVQLTFA
+1207 
-1222 NAPYGKLVI
+1222 
-1231 EKRDAETNNLLPGAE
+1231 
-1246 FRVTTAAGCEVG
+1246 
-1258 QNGVIGDTTLTSNG
+1258 
-1272 IFRTDADGKITI
+1272 
-1284 SNLRP
+1284 
-1289 GNYIITEIKA
+1289 
-1299 PDGYLI
+1299 
-1305 DDPTRNV
+1305 
-1312 TVTAGDTQTIVFK
+1312 
-1325 NHSTCSLL
+1325 STCSLL

-1483 NVRPGSYVITEIKA
+1483 NVRPGSYIITEIKA

-1648 VAKLNGE
+1648 VAKMNGE

-1722 IDSVTKKGIQGVKF
+1722 IDSVTRKGIQGVKF

>member
-1 MRTKIGTR
+1 MRQKIGTR

-31 SSENMPSEITLK
+31 PSGSMPSEITLQ

-60 SFDKPLYLHIINM
+60 SFGEPLYLHIINM
-73 NVGGKTKVGFCAEHG
+73 NVGGKTNVGFCAEHG

-122 DAKYMTDAYKA
+122 DAKYQTDAYKE
-133 KFGSQLWTDQ
+133 KWGGELWTDQ
-143 NMIRYHN
+143 NLIRYHN

-165 AIPSDAEGQR
+165 AIPSDAEGQK

-197 YTDKYGTTTFYEKG
+197 YTDKYGTTTFYQKGEK
-211 CKVIDN
+211 VLDN
-217 PDCWP
+217 TDCWP

-248 NTQAIMVATPR
+248 NTQAIMVAAPSI
-259 GEPTIDDYQIV
+259 PTLGNYQIT

-281 GLPGATFSLTMVGS
+281 GLAGAEFSLEMVGS
-295 DDPSFPMTGVTGQ
+295 DDPKFPMTGVTGQ
-308 DGTYTF
+308 GGTLTF
-314 KPLKAGTYQVTETEA
+314 KDLKAGTYQVTETKA
-329 PEGYQIDNPGPYT
+329 PEDYQIDNPGPYT
-342 VTLPMNGQ
+342 VTLPTNGQ
-350 KTVTVTATD
+350 NTVTVTATD
-359 TPITTSSG
+359 TPITLASG

-373 KDIPTMGLA
+373 KDRPTMGLA

-388 TGIDNNFKYEGQTVA
+388 TGIDNNFTYEGQTVE

-416 VGSYIAEEIG
+416 VGSYVAEEIG

-434 SPHEKKEFYWDKKSD
+434 SPHEKKEFYWDKKNE
-449 VTLVFE
+449 VKLVFE

-582 ETLTTDGAGRI
+582 EALTTDGAGRI

-715 GKTEVGIDVVNL
+715 GVTNVGIDVVNL

-795 VEAPEGYQLDEPSTQ
+795 VEAPAGYQLDEPSTQ

-848 TFQLRYLDGTSGT
+848 TFQLRYLGGTSGT

-981 KTIIVTEVEAPAGYI
+981 KTIIVTEIEAPAGYI

-1056 NIHNNLTIESGTL
+1056 NIHNDLTIESGTL

-1127 NPSTCSLLI
+1127 NP
-1136 KKVCSINTDK
+1136 
-1146 MLEGAVFD
+1146 
-1154 VRYADGSVVGDSNGV
+1154 
-1169 YETGADGTILIT
+1169 
-1181 GLEANKAIIVTET
+1181 
-1194 KAPNGFAIDTKPQ
+1194 
-1207 TVTTIAGKVVQLTFA
+1207 
-1222 NAPYGKLVI
+1222 
-1231 EKRDAETNNLLPGAE
+1231 
-1246 FRVTTAAGCEVG
+1246 
-1258 QNGVIGDTTLTSNG
+1258 
-1272 IFRTDADGKITI
+1272 
-1284 SNLRP
+1284 
-1289 GNYIITEIKA
+1289 
-1299 PDGYLI
+1299 
-1305 DDPTRNV
+1305 
-1312 TVTAGDTQTIVFK
+1312 
-1325 NHSTCSLL
+1325 STCSLL

-1483 NVRPGSYVITEIKA
+1483 NVRPGNYIITEIKA

-1648 VAKLNGE
+1648 VAKMNGE

-1722 IDSVTKKGIQGVKF
+1722 IDSVTRKGIQGVKF

>member
-31 SSENMPSEITLK
+31 SSESMPSEITLK

-73 NVGGKTKVGFCAEHG
+73 NVGGETKVGFCAEHG

-122 DAKYMTDAYKA
+122 DAKYQTDAYKEKWGGA
-133 KFGSQLWTDQ
+133 LWTDQ

-165 AIPSDAEGQR
+165 AIPSDAEGQK

-197 YTDKYGTTTFYEKG
+197 YTDKYGTTTFYQKGEK
-211 CKVIDN
+211 VLDN
-217 PDCWP
+217 TDCWP

-248 NTQAIMVATPR
+248 NTQAIMVATPK
-259 GEPTIDDYQIV
+259 EPTSEKYQIV

-281 GLPGATFSLTMVGS
+281 GLAGAEFSLEMVGS
-295 DDPSFPMTGVTGQ
+295 DDPKFPMTGVTGQ
-308 DGTYTF
+308 NGTLTF
-314 KPLKAGTYQVTETEA
+314 TNLKAGTYQVTETKA
-329 PEGYQIDNPGPYT
+329 PEDYQIDNPGPYT
-342 VTLPMNGQ
+342 VTLPTNGQ

-359 TPITTSSG
+359 TPITIASG

-373 KDIPTMGLA
+373 KDRPTMGLA

-416 VGSYIAEEIG
+416 VGSYVAEEIG

-434 SPHEKKEFYWDKKSD
+434 SPHEKKEFYWDKKNE
-449 VTLVFE
+449 VKLVFE

-715 GKTEVGIDVVNL
+715 GVTNVGIDVVNL

-795 VEAPEGYQLDEPSTQ
+795 VEAPAGYQLDEPSTQ

-848 TFQLRYLDGTSGT
+848 TFQLRYLGGTSGT
-861 GGTVIGEKV
+861 GGTAIGEKV

-970 GQITIAGLEPE
+970 GQITIAGLEPK
-981 KTIIVTEVEAPAGYI
+981 KTIIVTEIEAPAGYI

-1056 NIHNNLTIESGTL
+1056 NIHNDLTIESGTL

-1127 NPSTCSLLI
+1127 NP
-1136 KKVCSINTDK
+1136 
-1146 MLEGAVFD
+1146 
-1154 VRYADGSVVGDSNGV
+1154 
-1169 YETGADGTILIT
+1169 
-1181 GLEANKAIIVTET
+1181 
-1194 KAPNGFAIDTKPQ
+1194 
-1207 TVTTIAGKVVQLTFA
+1207 
-1222 NAPYGKLVI
+1222 
-1231 EKRDAETNNLLPGAE
+1231 
-1246 FRVTTAAGCEVG
+1246 
-1258 QNGVIGDTTLTSNG
+1258 
-1272 IFRTDADGKITI
+1272 
-1284 SNLRP
+1284 
-1289 GNYIITEIKA
+1289 
-1299 PDGYLI
+1299 
-1305 DDPTRNV
+1305 
-1312 TVTAGDTQTIVFK
+1312 
-1325 NHSTCSLL
+1325 STCSLL

-1483 NVRPGSYVITEIKA
+1483 NVRPGNYVITEIKA

-1648 VAKLNGE
+1648 VAKMNGE

-1722 IDSVTKKGIQGVKF
+1722 IDSVTRKGIQGVKF

-1918 MNNNVMRWTVSGV
+1918 MNNNIMRWTVSGV

-2071 VYSHYVPAKPAAPK
+2071 IYSHYVPAKPAAPK

>member
-582 ETLTTDGAGRI
+582 ETLTTDGAGCI

-848 TFQLRYLDGTSGT
+848 TFQLRYLGGTSGT
-861 GGTVIGEKV
+861 GGTAIGEKV

-970 GQITIAGLEPE
+970 GQITIAGLEPK
-981 KTIIVTEVEAPAGYI
+981 KTIIVTEIEAPAGYI

-1056 NIHNNLTIESGTL
+1056 NIHNDLTIESGTL

-1127 NPSTCSLLI
+1127 NP
-1136 KKVCSINTDK
+1136 
-1146 MLEGAVFD
+1146 
-1154 VRYADGSVVGDSNGV
+1154 
-1169 YETGADGTILIT
+1169 
-1181 GLEANKAIIVTET
+1181 
-1194 KAPNGFAIDTKPQ
+1194 
-1207 TVTTIAGKVVQLTFA
+1207 
-1222 NAPYGKLVI
+1222 
-1231 EKRDAETNNLLPGAE
+1231 
-1246 FRVTTAAGCEVG
+1246 
-1258 QNGVIGDTTLTSNG
+1258 
-1272 IFRTDADGKITI
+1272 
-1284 SNLRP
+1284 
-1289 GNYIITEIKA
+1289 
-1299 PDGYLI
+1299 
-1305 DDPTRNV
+1305 
-1312 TVTAGDTQTIVFK
+1312 
-1325 NHSTCSLL
+1325 STCSLL

-1483 NVRPGSYVITEIKA
+1483 NVRPGNYVITEIKA

-1648 VAKLNGE
+1648 VAKMNGE

-1722 IDSVTKKGIQGVKF
+1722 IDSVTRKGIQGVKF

>member
-31 SSENMPSEITLK
+31 PSGSMPSEITLQ

-60 SFDKPLYLHIINM
+60 SFGEPLYLHIINM
-73 NVGGKTKVGFCAEHG
+73 NVGGKTNVGFCAEHG

-122 DAKYMTDAYKA
+122 DAKYQTDAYKE
-133 KFGSQLWTDQ
+133 KWGGELWTDQ
-143 NMIRYHN
+143 NLIRYHN

-165 AIPSDAEGQR
+165 AIPSDAEGQK

-197 YTDKYGTTTFYEKG
+197 YTDKYGTTTFYQKGEK
-211 CKVIDN
+211 VLDN
-217 PDCWP
+217 TDCWP

-233 GNATSPDGK
+233 GDATSPDGK

-248 NTQAIMVATPR
+248 NTQAIMVATPKKSDI
-259 GEPTIDDYQIV
+259 PSDKYQIV

-281 GLPGATFSLTMVGS
+281 GLAGATFSLEMVGS
-295 DDPSFPMTGVTGQ
+295 DDPKFPMTGVTGQ

-314 KPLKAGTYQVTETEA
+314 KNLKAGTYQVTETEA
-329 PEGYQIDNPGPYT
+329 PEGYQIDNPGPYA
-342 VTLPMNGQ
+342 VTLPTNGQ
-350 KTVTVTATD
+350 KTVTVTALD
-359 TPITTSSG
+359 TPITLASG

-373 KDIPTMGLA
+373 KDRPTMGLA

-388 TGIDNNFKYEGQTVA
+388 TGIDNNFTYEGQTVE

-416 VGSYIAEEIG
+416 VGSYVAEEIG

-434 SPHEKKEFYWDKKSD
+434 SPHEKKEFYWDKKNE
-449 VTLVFE
+449 VKLVFE

-715 GKTEVGIDVVNL
+715 GVTNVGIDVVNL

-795 VEAPEGYQLDEPSTQ
+795 VEAPAGYQLDEPSTQ

-848 TFQLRYLDGTSGT
+848 TFQLRYLGGTSGT
-861 GGTVIGEKV
+861 GGTAIGEKV

-935 AKNPTKVLA
+935 AKHPTKVLA

-970 GQITIAGLEPE
+970 GQITIAGLEPK
-981 KTIIVTEVEAPAGYI
+981 KTIIVTEIEAPAGYI

-1056 NIHNNLTIESGTL
+1056 NIHNDLTIESGTL

-1127 NPSTCSLLI
+1127 NP
-1136 KKVCSINTDK
+1136 
-1146 MLEGAVFD
+1146 
-1154 VRYADGSVVGDSNGV
+1154 
-1169 YETGADGTILIT
+1169 
-1181 GLEANKAIIVTET
+1181 
-1194 KAPNGFAIDTKPQ
+1194 
-1207 TVTTIAGKVVQLTFA
+1207 
-1222 NAPYGKLVI
+1222 
-1231 EKRDAETNNLLPGAE
+1231 
-1246 FRVTTAAGCEVG
+1246 
-1258 QNGVIGDTTLTSNG
+1258 
-1272 IFRTDADGKITI
+1272 
-1284 SNLRP
+1284 
-1289 GNYIITEIKA
+1289 
-1299 PDGYLI
+1299 
-1305 DDPTRNV
+1305 
-1312 TVTAGDTQTIVFK
+1312 
-1325 NHSTCSLL
+1325 STCSLL

-1472 TTGADGKITIT
+1472 TTGADGKTTIT
-1483 NVRPGSYVITEIKA
+1483 NVRPGSYIITEIKA

-1648 VAKLNGE
+1648 VAKMNGE

-1712 TASASMLIHK
+1712 TASASILIHK
-1722 IDSVTKKGIQGVKF
+1722 IDSVTRKGIQGVKF

>member
-31 SSENMPSEITLK
+31 PSGSMPSEITLQ

-60 SFDKPLYLHIINM
+60 SFGEPLYLHIINM

-122 DAKYMTDAYKA
+122 DAQYQNDAYKE
-133 KFGSQLWTDQ
+133 KWNGELWTDQ
-143 NMIRYHN
+143 NLIRYHN
-150 AWIQALCWRALGQGA
+150 AWIQALCWRALGQGT
-165 AIPSDAEGQR
+165 AIPSDAEEQK

-197 YTDKYGTTTFYEKG
+197 YTDKYGTTTFYQKGEK
-211 CKVIDN
+211 VLDN
-217 PDCWP
+217 TDCWP

-248 NTQAIMVATPR
+248 NTQAIMVATPKN
-259 GEPTIDDYQIV
+259 EPTSDTYRII

-281 GLPGATFSLTMVGS
+281 GLAGATFSLEMVGS
-295 DDPSFPMTGVTGQ
+295 DDPSFPKPGVTGQ
-308 DGTYTF
+308 DGTYIF
-314 KPLKAGTYQVTETEA
+314 DRLKAGTYQVTETKA

-342 VTLPMNGQ
+342 VTLPTNGQ
-350 KTVTVTATD
+350 KTVTVTALD
-359 TPITTSSG
+359 TPITLASG

-373 KDIPTMGLA
+373 KDRPTMGLA

-388 TGIDNNFKYEGQTVA
+388 TGIDNNFTYEGQTVE

-416 VGSYIAEEIG
+416 VGSYVAEEIG

-434 SPHEKKEFYWDKKSD
+434 SPHEKKEFYWDKKNE
-449 VTLVFE
+449 VKLVFE

-582 ETLTTDGAGRI
+582 ETLTTDGTGRI

-607 TAVPK
+607 TAVPQ

-683 PNLEPGIYVAVET
+683 PNLDPGIYVAVET

-715 GKTEVGIDVVNL
+715 GVTNVGIDVVNL

-795 VEAPEGYQLDEPSTQ
+795 VEAPAGYQLDEPSTQ

-848 TFQLRYLDGTSGT
+848 TFQLRYLGGTSGT

-879 TGLKAGTYIVE
+879 TSLKAGTYIVE

-935 AKNPTKVLA
+935 AKHPTKVLA

-981 KTIIVTEVEAPAGYI
+981 KTIIVTEIEAPAGYI

-1036 LPGAEFIIRKSDGT
+1036 LSGAEFIIRKSDGT

-1056 NIHNNLTIESGTL
+1056 NIHNDLTIESGTL

-1127 NPSTCSLLI
+1127 NP
-1136 KKVCSINTDK
+1136 
-1146 MLEGAVFD
+1146 
-1154 VRYADGSVVGDSNGV
+1154 
-1169 YETGADGTILIT
+1169 
-1181 GLEANKAIIVTET
+1181 
-1194 KAPNGFAIDTKPQ
+1194 
-1207 TVTTIAGKVVQLTFA
+1207 
-1222 NAPYGKLVI
+1222 
-1231 EKRDAETNNLLPGAE
+1231 
-1246 FRVTTAAGCEVG
+1246 
-1258 QNGVIGDTTLTSNG
+1258 
-1272 IFRTDADGKITI
+1272 
-1284 SNLRP
+1284 
-1289 GNYIITEIKA
+1289 
-1299 PDGYLI
+1299 
-1305 DDPTRNV
+1305 
-1312 TVTAGDTQTIVFK
+1312 
-1325 NHSTCSLL
+1325 STCSLL

-1483 NVRPGSYVITEIKA
+1483 NVRPGNYVITEIKA

-1648 VAKLNGE
+1648 VAKMNGE

-1722 IDSVTKKGIQGVKF
+1722 IDSVTRKGIQGVKF

>member
-31 SSENMPSEITLK
+31 PSGSMPSEITLQ

-549 RKPGLEIVKIDSVT
+549 RKPGLEIVKINSVT

-715 GKTEVGIDVVNL
+715 GVTNVGIDVVNL

-848 TFQLRYLDGTSGT
+848 TFQLRYLGGTSGT

-981 KTIIVTEVEAPAGYI
+981 KTIIVTEIEAPAGYI

-1127 NPSTCSLLI
+1127 NP
-1136 KKVCSINTDK
+1136 
-1146 MLEGAVFD
+1146 
-1154 VRYADGSVVGDSNGV
+1154 
-1169 YETGADGTILIT
+1169 
-1181 GLEANKAIIVTET
+1181 
-1194 KAPNGFAIDTKPQ
+1194 
-1207 TVTTIAGKVVQLTFA
+1207 
-1222 NAPYGKLVI
+1222 
-1231 EKRDAETNNLLPGAE
+1231 
-1246 FRVTTAAGCEVG
+1246 
-1258 QNGVIGDTTLTSNG
+1258 
-1272 IFRTDADGKITI
+1272 
-1284 SNLRP
+1284 
-1289 GNYIITEIKA
+1289 
-1299 PDGYLI
+1299 
-1305 DDPTRNV
+1305 
-1312 TVTAGDTQTIVFK
+1312 
-1325 NHSTCSLL
+1325 STCSLL

-1918 MNNNVMRWTVSGV
+1918 MNNNIMRWTVSGV

-2071 VYSHYVPAKPAAPK
+2071 IYSHYVPAKPAAPK

>member
-31 SSENMPSEITLK
+31 PSGSMPSEITLQ

-60 SFDKPLYLHIINM
+60 SFGEPLYLHIINM
-73 NVGGKTKVGFCAEHG
+73 NVGGETKIGFCAEHG

-100 GNPEPVTN
+100 ANPEPVTN

-122 DAKYMTDAYKA
+122 DAKYQTDAYKE
-133 KFGSQLWTDQ
+133 KWGGELWTDQ
-143 NMIRYHN
+143 NLIRYHN

-165 AIPSDAEGQR
+165 AIPSDAEGQK

-197 YTDKYGTTTFYEKG
+197 YTDKYGTTTFYQKGEK
-211 CKVIDN
+211 VLDN
-217 PDCWP
+217 TDCWP

-248 NTQAIMVATPR
+248 NTQAIMVATPKP
-259 GEPTIDDYQIV
+259 PTAEDYQIV

-281 GLPGATFSLTMVGS
+281 GLAGAAFSLEMVGS
-295 DDPSFPMTGVTGQ
+295 DDPMFPMTGVTGQ

-314 KPLKAGTYQVTETEA
+314 KKLKAGTYQVTETKA
-329 PEGYQIDNPGPYT
+329 PDGYQIDNPGPYT
-342 VTLPMNGQ
+342 VTLPTNGQ
-350 KTVTVTATD
+350 KTVTVTALD
-359 TPITTSSG
+359 TPITLASG

-373 KDIPTMGLA
+373 KDRPTMGLA

-388 TGIDNNFKYEGQTVA
+388 TGIDNNFTYEGQTVE

-416 VGSYIAEEIG
+416 VGSYVAEEIG

-434 SPHEKKEFYWDKKSD
+434 SPHEKKEFYWDKKNE
-449 VTLVFE
+449 VKLVFE

-514 DAPEGYVVNSEPV
+514 DAPEGYVINSEPV

-715 GKTEVGIDVVNL
+715 GVTNVGIDVVNL

-795 VEAPEGYQLDEPSTQ
+795 VEAPAGYQLDEPSTQ

-848 TFQLRYLDGTSGT
+848 TFQLRYLGGTSGT

-879 TGLKAGTYIVE
+879 TSLKAGTYIVE

-935 AKNPTKVLA
+935 AKHPTKVLA

-981 KTIIVTEVEAPAGYI
+981 KTIIVTEIEAPAGYI

-1056 NIHNNLTIESGTL
+1056 NIHNDLTIESGTL

-1127 NPSTCSLLI
+1127 NP
-1136 KKVCSINTDK
+1136 
-1146 MLEGAVFD
+1146 
-1154 VRYADGSVVGDSNGV
+1154 
-1169 YETGADGTILIT
+1169 
-1181 GLEANKAIIVTET
+1181 
-1194 KAPNGFAIDTKPQ
+1194 
-1207 TVTTIAGKVVQLTFA
+1207 
-1222 NAPYGKLVI
+1222 
-1231 EKRDAETNNLLPGAE
+1231 
-1246 FRVTTAAGCEVG
+1246 
-1258 QNGVIGDTTLTSNG
+1258 
-1272 IFRTDADGKITI
+1272 
-1284 SNLRP
+1284 
-1289 GNYIITEIKA
+1289 
-1299 PDGYLI
+1299 
-1305 DDPTRNV
+1305 
-1312 TVTAGDTQTIVFK
+1312 
-1325 NHSTCSLL
+1325 STCSLL

-1483 NVRPGSYVITEIKA
+1483 NVRPGNYVITEIKA

-1648 VAKLNGE
+1648 VAKMNGE

-1722 IDSVTKKGIQGVKF
+1722 IDSVTREGIQGVKF

>member
-31 SSENMPSEITLK
+31 PSGSMPSEITLQ

-60 SFDKPLYLHIINM
+60 SFGEPLYLHIINM
-73 NVGGKTKVGFCAEHG
+73 NVGGKTNVGFCAEHG

-122 DAKYMTDAYKA
+122 DAKYQTDAYKEKWGGA
-133 KFGSQLWTDQ
+133 LWTDQ

-165 AIPSDAEGQR
+165 AIPSDAEGQK

-197 YTDKYGTTTFYEKG
+197 YTDKYGTTTFYQKGEK
-211 CKVIDN
+211 VLDN
-217 PDCWP
+217 TDCWP

-233 GNATSPDGK
+233 GDATSPDGK

-248 NTQAIMVATPR
+248 NTQAIMVATPKKSDI
-259 GEPTIDDYQIV
+259 PSDKYQIV

-281 GLPGATFSLTMVGS
+281 GLAGATFSLEMVGS
-295 DDPSFPMTGVTGQ
+295 DDPKFPMTGVTGQ

-314 KPLKAGTYQVTETEA
+314 KNLKAGTYQVTETEA
-329 PEGYQIDNPGPYT
+329 PEGYQIDNPGPYA
-342 VTLPMNGQ
+342 VTLPTNGQ
-350 KTVTVTATD
+350 NTVTVTALD
-359 TPITTSSG
+359 TPITLASG

-373 KDIPTMGLA
+373 KDRPTMGLA

-388 TGIDNNFKYEGQTVA
+388 TGIDNNFTYEGQTVE

-416 VGSYIAEEIG
+416 VGSYVAEEIG

-434 SPHEKKEFYWDKKSD
+434 SPHEKKEFYWDKKNE
-449 VTLVFE
+449 VKLVFE

-563 KEPVANCTFDIRSI
+563 KKPVANCTFDIRSI

-715 GKTEVGIDVVNL
+715 GVTNVGIDVVNL

-795 VEAPEGYQLDEPSTQ
+795 VEAPAGYQLDEPSTQ

-848 TFQLRYLDGTSGT
+848 TFQLRYLGGTSGT
-861 GGTVIGEKV
+861 GGTAIGEKV

-981 KTIIVTEVEAPAGYI
+981 KTIIVTEIEAPAGYI

-1056 NIHNNLTIESGTL
+1056 NIHNDLTIESGTL

-1136 KKVCSINTDK
+1136 KKVC
-1146 MLEGAVFD
+1146 
-1154 VRYADGSVVGDSNGV
+1154 
-1169 YETGADGTILIT
+1169 
-1181 GLEANKAIIVTET
+1181 
-1194 KAPNGFAIDTKPQ
+1194 
-1207 TVTTIAGKVVQLTFA
+1207 
-1222 NAPYGKLVI
+1222 
-1231 EKRDAETNNLLPGAE
+1231 
-1246 FRVTTAAGCEVG
+1246 
-1258 QNGVIGDTTLTSNG
+1258 
-1272 IFRTDADGKITI
+1272 
-1284 SNLRP
+1284 
-1289 GNYIITEIKA
+1289 
-1299 PDGYLI
+1299 
-1305 DDPTRNV
+1305 
-1312 TVTAGDTQTIVFK
+1312 
-1325 NHSTCSLL
+1325 
-1333 IKKVCTEN
+1333 TEN

-1358 TVVGDSNGVFTTGAD
+1358 TVVGDSNGVFTTGAV

-1483 NVRPGSYVITEIKA
+1483 NVRPGNYVITEIKA

-1648 VAKLNGE
+1648 VAKMNGE

-1722 IDSVTKKGIQGVKF
+1722 IDSVTRKGIQGVKF

>member
-31 SSENMPSEITLK
+31 PSGSMPSEITLQ

-60 SFDKPLYLHIINM
+60 SFGEPLYLHIINM
-73 NVGGKTKVGFCAEHG
+73 NVGGETKIGFCAEHG

-122 DAKYMTDAYKA
+122 DAKYQTDAYKE
-133 KFGSQLWTDQ
+133 KWGGELWTDQ
-143 NMIRYHN
+143 NLIRYHN

-165 AIPSDAEGQR
+165 AIPSDAEGQK

-197 YTDKYGTTTFYEKG
+197 YTDKYGTTTFYQKGEK
-211 CKVIDN
+211 VLDN
-217 PDCWP
+217 TDCWP
-222 DVDVTLYHYIG
+222 DVDVTLYRYIG

-248 NTQAIMVATPR
+248 NTQAVMVATPKKSDI
-259 GEPTIDDYQIV
+259 PSDKYQIV

-281 GLPGATFSLTMVGS
+281 GLAGATFSLEMVGS
-295 DDPSFPMTGVTGQ
+295 DDPKFPMTGVTGQ

-314 KPLKAGTYQVTETEA
+314 KNLKAGTYQVTETEA
-329 PEGYQIDNPGPYT
+329 PEGYQIDNPGPYA
-342 VTLPMNGQ
+342 VTLPTNGQ
-350 KTVTVTATD
+350 KTVTVTALD
-359 TPITTSSG
+359 TPITLASG
-367 SIRKVD
+367 SIRKGD
-373 KDIPTMGLA
+373 KDRPTWGLA

-388 TGIDNNFKYEGQTVA
+388 TGIDNNFTYEGQTVE

-416 VGSYIAEEIG
+416 VGSYVAEEIG

-434 SPHEKKEFYWDKKSD
+434 SPHEKKEFYWDKKNE
-449 VTLVFE
+449 VKLVFE

-563 KEPVANCTFDIRSI
+563 KKPVANCTFDIRSI

-622 VELTAGGTFTLTFE
+622 VELTAGGTFTRTFE

-715 GKTEVGIDVVNL
+715 GVTNVGIDVVNL

-795 VEAPEGYQLDEPSTQ
+795 VEAPAGYQLDEPSTQ

-848 TFQLRYLDGTSGT
+848 TFQLRYLGGTSGT

-879 TGLKAGTYIVE
+879 TSLKAGTYIVE

-935 AKNPTKVLA
+935 AKHPTKVLA

-981 KTIIVTEVEAPAGYI
+981 KTIIVTEIEAPAGYI

-1056 NIHNNLTIESGTL
+1056 NIHNDLTIESGTL

-1127 NPSTCSLLI
+1127 NP
-1136 KKVCSINTDK
+1136 
-1146 MLEGAVFD
+1146 
-1154 VRYADGSVVGDSNGV
+1154 
-1169 YETGADGTILIT
+1169 
-1181 GLEANKAIIVTET
+1181 
-1194 KAPNGFAIDTKPQ
+1194 
-1207 TVTTIAGKVVQLTFA
+1207 
-1222 NAPYGKLVI
+1222 
-1231 EKRDAETNNLLPGAE
+1231 
-1246 FRVTTAAGCEVG
+1246 
-1258 QNGVIGDTTLTSNG
+1258 
-1272 IFRTDADGKITI
+1272 
-1284 SNLRP
+1284 
-1289 GNYIITEIKA
+1289 
-1299 PDGYLI
+1299 
-1305 DDPTRNV
+1305 
-1312 TVTAGDTQTIVFK
+1312 
-1325 NHSTCSLL
+1325 STCSLL

-1483 NVRPGSYVITEIKA
+1483 NVRPGNYIITEIKA

-1648 VAKLNGE
+1648 VAKMNGE

-1722 IDSVTKKGIQGVKF
+1722 IDSVTRKGIQGVKF

>member
-388 TGIDNNFKYEGQTVA
+388 TGIDNNFKYEGQTVT

-434 SPHEKKEFYWDKKSD
+434 SPHEKKEFYWDKKNE
-449 VTLVFE
+449 VKLVFE

-563 KEPVANCTFDIRSI
+563 KKPVANCTFDIRSI

-715 GKTEVGIDVVNL
+715 GVTNVGIDVVNL

-795 VEAPEGYQLDEPSTQ
+795 VEAPAGYQLDEPSTQ

-848 TFQLRYLDGTSGT
+848 TFQLRYLGGTSGT

-879 TGLKAGTYIVE
+879 TSLKAGTYIVE

-935 AKNPTKVLA
+935 AKHPTKVLA

-981 KTIIVTEVEAPAGYI
+981 KTIIVTEIEAPAGYI

-1056 NIHNNLTIESGTL
+1056 NIHNDLTIESGTL

-1127 NPSTCSLLI
+1127 NP
-1136 KKVCSINTDK
+1136 
-1146 MLEGAVFD
+1146 
-1154 VRYADGSVVGDSNGV
+1154 
-1169 YETGADGTILIT
+1169 
-1181 GLEANKAIIVTET
+1181 
-1194 KAPNGFAIDTKPQ
+1194 
-1207 TVTTIAGKVVQLTFA
+1207 
-1222 NAPYGKLVI
+1222 
-1231 EKRDAETNNLLPGAE
+1231 
-1246 FRVTTAAGCEVG
+1246 
-1258 QNGVIGDTTLTSNG
+1258 
-1272 IFRTDADGKITI
+1272 
-1284 SNLRP
+1284 
-1289 GNYIITEIKA
+1289 
-1299 PDGYLI
+1299 
-1305 DDPTRNV
+1305 
-1312 TVTAGDTQTIVFK
+1312 
-1325 NHSTCSLL
+1325 STCSLL

-1483 NVRPGSYVITEIKA
+1483 NVRPGNYIITEIKA

-1648 VAKLNGE
+1648 VAKMNGE

-1722 IDSVTKKGIQGVKF
+1722 IDSVTRKGIQGVKF

>member
-1 MRTKIGTR
+1 MRQKIGTR

-31 SSENMPSEITLK
+31 PSGSMPSEITLQ

-60 SFDKPLYLHIINM
+60 SFGEPLYLHIINM

-122 DAKYMTDAYKA
+122 DAKYQTDAYKE
-133 KFGSQLWTDQ
+133 KWGGELWTDQ
-143 NMIRYHN
+143 NLIRYHN

-165 AIPSDAEGQR
+165 AIPSDAEGQKA
-175 VAIAK
+175 AIAK

-197 YTDKYGTTTFYEKG
+197 YTDKYGTTTFYQKGEK
-211 CKVIDN
+211 VLDN
-217 PDCWP
+217 TDCWP

-248 NTQAIMVATPR
+248 NTQAIMVATPSI
-259 GEPTIDDYQIV
+259 PTAESYQIV

-281 GLPGATFSLTMVGS
+281 GLSGATFSLTMVGS
-295 DDPSFPMTGVTGQ
+295 TKTLTGVTGQ

-314 KPLKAGTYQVTETEA
+314 KNLKAGTYQVTETEA
-329 PEGYQIDNPGPYT
+329 PEGYQIDNPGPYA
-342 VTLPMNGQ
+342 VTLPTNGQ

-359 TPITTSSG
+359 TPITLASG

-373 KDIPTMGLA
+373 KDRPTMGLA

-388 TGIDNNFKYEGQTVA
+388 TGIDNNFTYEGQTVE

-416 VGSYIAEEIG
+416 VGSYVAEEIG

-434 SPHEKKEFYWDKKSD
+434 SPHEKKEFYWDKKNE
-449 VTLVFE
+449 VKLVFE

-582 ETLTTDGAGRI
+582 EALTTDGAGRI

-715 GKTEVGIDVVNL
+715 GVTNVGIDVVNL

-795 VEAPEGYQLDEPSTQ
+795 VEAPAGYQLDEPSTQ

-848 TFQLRYLDGTSGT
+848 TFQLRYLGGTSGT

-935 AKNPTKVLA
+935 AKHPTKVLA

-981 KTIIVTEVEAPAGYI
+981 KTIIVTEIEAPAGYI

-1056 NIHNNLTIESGTL
+1056 NIHNDLTIESGTL

-1127 NPSTCSLLI
+1127 NP
-1136 KKVCSINTDK
+1136 
-1146 MLEGAVFD
+1146 
-1154 VRYADGSVVGDSNGV
+1154 
-1169 YETGADGTILIT
+1169 
-1181 GLEANKAIIVTET
+1181 
-1194 KAPNGFAIDTKPQ
+1194 
-1207 TVTTIAGKVVQLTFA
+1207 
-1222 NAPYGKLVI
+1222 
-1231 EKRDAETNNLLPGAE
+1231 
-1246 FRVTTAAGCEVG
+1246 
-1258 QNGVIGDTTLTSNG
+1258 
-1272 IFRTDADGKITI
+1272 
-1284 SNLRP
+1284 
-1289 GNYIITEIKA
+1289 
-1299 PDGYLI
+1299 
-1305 DDPTRNV
+1305 
-1312 TVTAGDTQTIVFK
+1312 
-1325 NHSTCSLL
+1325 STCSLL

-1483 NVRPGSYVITEIKA
+1483 NVRPGNYIITEIKA

-1555 RFVAQDGGA
+1555 RFVAQDGGD

-1648 VAKLNGE
+1648 VAKMNGE

-1722 IDSVTKKGIQGVKF
+1722 IDSVTRKGIQGVKF

-1918 MNNNVMRWTVSGV
+1918 MNNNIMRWTVSGV

>member
-388 TGIDNNFKYEGQTVA
+388 TGIDNNFKYEGQTVT

-848 TFQLRYLDGTSGT
+848 TFQLRYLGGTSGT

-1136 KKVCSINTDK
+1136 KKVC
-1146 MLEGAVFD
+1146 
-1154 VRYADGSVVGDSNGV
+1154 
-1169 YETGADGTILIT
+1169 
-1181 GLEANKAIIVTET
+1181 
-1194 KAPNGFAIDTKPQ
+1194 
-1207 TVTTIAGKVVQLTFA
+1207 
-1222 NAPYGKLVI
+1222 
-1231 EKRDAETNNLLPGAE
+1231 
-1246 FRVTTAAGCEVG
+1246 
-1258 QNGVIGDTTLTSNG
+1258 
-1272 IFRTDADGKITI
+1272 
-1284 SNLRP
+1284 
-1289 GNYIITEIKA
+1289 
-1299 PDGYLI
+1299 
-1305 DDPTRNV
+1305 
-1312 TVTAGDTQTIVFK
+1312 
-1325 NHSTCSLL
+1325 
-1333 IKKVCTEN
+1333 TEN

-1483 NVRPGSYVITEIKA
+1483 NVRPGNYVITEIKA

-1648 VAKLNGE
+1648 VAKMNGE

-1722 IDSVTKKGIQGVKF
+1722 IDSVTRKGIQGVKF

>member
-1 MRTKIGTR
+1 MRQKIGTR

-31 SSENMPSEITLK
+31 PSGSMPSEITLQ

-60 SFDKPLYLHIINM
+60 SFGEPLYLHIINM

-122 DAKYMTDAYKA
+122 DAKYQTDAYKE
-133 KFGSQLWTDQ
+133 KWGGELWTDQ
-143 NMIRYHN
+143 NLIRYHN

-165 AIPSDAEGQR
+165 AIPSDAEGQK
-175 VAIAK
+175 VAIAE

-197 YTDKYGTTTFYEKG
+197 YTDKYGTTTFYQKGEK
-211 CKVIDN
+211 VLDN
-217 PDCWP
+217 TDCWP

-248 NTQAIMVATPR
+248 NTQAIMVATPKP
-259 GEPTIDDYQIV
+259 PTAEDYQIV

-281 GLPGATFSLTMVGS
+281 GLAGAAFSLEMVGS
-295 DDPSFPMTGVTGQ
+295 DDPMFPMTGVTGQ

-314 KPLKAGTYQVTETEA
+314 KKLKAGTYQVTETEA
-329 PEGYQIDNPGPYT
+329 PEGYQIDNPGPYA
-342 VTLPMNGQ
+342 VTLPTNGQ

-359 TPITTSSG
+359 TPITLASG

-373 KDIPTMGLA
+373 KDRPTMGLA

-388 TGIDNNFKYEGQTVA
+388 TGIDNNFTYEGQTVE

-416 VGSYIAEEIG
+416 VGSYVAEEIG

-434 SPHEKKEFYWDKKSD
+434 SPHEKKEFYWDKKNE
-449 VTLVFE
+449 VKLVFE

-563 KEPVANCTFDIRSI
+563 KEPVANCTFNIRSI

-715 GKTEVGIDVVNL
+715 GVTNVGIDVVNL

-795 VEAPEGYQLDEPSTQ
+795 VEAPAGYQLDEPSTQ

-848 TFQLRYLDGTSGT
+848 TFQLRYLGGTSGT

-935 AKNPTKVLA
+935 AKHPTKVLA

-970 GQITIAGLEPE
+970 GQITIAGLEPK
-981 KTIIVTEVEAPAGYI
+981 KTIIVTEIEAPAGYI

-1056 NIHNNLTIESGTL
+1056 NIHNDLTIESGTL

-1091 NYTITEVKAPDG
+1091 HYTITEVKAPDG

-1127 NPSTCSLLI
+1127 NP
-1136 KKVCSINTDK
+1136 
-1146 MLEGAVFD
+1146 
-1154 VRYADGSVVGDSNGV
+1154 
-1169 YETGADGTILIT
+1169 
-1181 GLEANKAIIVTET
+1181 
-1194 KAPNGFAIDTKPQ
+1194 
-1207 TVTTIAGKVVQLTFA
+1207 
-1222 NAPYGKLVI
+1222 
-1231 EKRDAETNNLLPGAE
+1231 
-1246 FRVTTAAGCEVG
+1246 
-1258 QNGVIGDTTLTSNG
+1258 
-1272 IFRTDADGKITI
+1272 
-1284 SNLRP
+1284 
-1289 GNYIITEIKA
+1289 
-1299 PDGYLI
+1299 
-1305 DDPTRNV
+1305 
-1312 TVTAGDTQTIVFK
+1312 
-1325 NHSTCSLL
+1325 STCSLL

-1483 NVRPGSYVITEIKA
+1483 NVRPGNYVITEIKA

-1648 VAKLNGE
+1648 VAKMNGE

-1722 IDSVTKKGIQGVKF
+1722 IDSVTRKGIQGVKF

-1918 MNNNVMRWTVSGV
+1918 MNNNIMRWTVSGV

-1963 STTQTYKVTFT
+1963 STMQTYKVTFT

-2071 VYSHYVPAKPAAPK
+2071 IYSHYVPAKPAAPK
-2085 SPKLP
+2085 SPTLP

>member
-1 MRTKIGTR
+1 MRTRIGTR

-31 SSENMPSEITLK
+31 PSGSMPSEITLQ
-43 KSDYFLDTDGS
+43 KSDYFLDTAGS

-60 SFDKPLYLHIINM
+60 SFGEPLYLHIINM
-73 NVGGKTKVGFCAEHG
+73 NVGGETKVGFCAEHG

-122 DAKYMTDAYKA
+122 DAKYQTDAYKE
-133 KFGSQLWTDQ
+133 KWGGELWTDQ
-143 NMIRYHN
+143 NLIRYHN

-165 AIPSDAEGQR
+165 AIPSDAEGQK

-197 YTDKYGTTTFYEKG
+197 YTDKYGTTTFYQKGEK
-211 CKVIDN
+211 VLDN
-217 PDCWP
+217 TDCWP

-248 NTQAIMVATPR
+248 NTQAIMVATPK
-259 GEPTIDDYQIV
+259 EPTSEEYQIV

-281 GLPGATFSLTMVGS
+281 GLAGAEFSLEMVGS
-295 DDPSFPMTGVTGQ
+295 DDPKFPMTGVTGQ
-308 DGTYTF
+308 NGTYTF
-314 KPLKAGTYQVTETEA
+314 RGLKAGTYQVTETTA
-329 PEGYQIDNPGPYT
+329 PDGYQIDNPGPYT
-342 VTLPMNGQ
+342 VTLPTNGQ
-350 KTVTVTATD
+350 KTVTVTALD
-359 TPITTSSG
+359 TPITLASG

-373 KDIPTMGLA
+373 KDRPTMGLA

-388 TGIDNNFKYEGQTVA
+388 TGIDNNFTYEGQTVE

-416 VGSYIAEEIG
+416 VGSYVAEEIG

-434 SPHEKKEFYWDKKSD
+434 SPHEKKEFYWDKKNE
-449 VTLVFE
+449 VKLVFE

-715 GKTEVGIDVVNL
+715 GVTNVGIDVVNL

-848 TFQLRYLDGTSGT
+848 TFQLRYLGGTSGT

-981 KTIIVTEVEAPAGYI
+981 KTIIVTEIEAPAGYI

-1036 LPGAEFIIRKSDGT
+1036 LSGAEFIIRKSDGT

-1136 KKVCSINTDK
+1136 KKVC
-1146 MLEGAVFD
+1146 
-1154 VRYADGSVVGDSNGV
+1154 
-1169 YETGADGTILIT
+1169 
-1181 GLEANKAIIVTET
+1181 
-1194 KAPNGFAIDTKPQ
+1194 
-1207 TVTTIAGKVVQLTFA
+1207 
-1222 NAPYGKLVI
+1222 
-1231 EKRDAETNNLLPGAE
+1231 
-1246 FRVTTAAGCEVG
+1246 
-1258 QNGVIGDTTLTSNG
+1258 
-1272 IFRTDADGKITI
+1272 
-1284 SNLRP
+1284 
-1289 GNYIITEIKA
+1289 
-1299 PDGYLI
+1299 
-1305 DDPTRNV
+1305 
-1312 TVTAGDTQTIVFK
+1312 
-1325 NHSTCSLL
+1325 
-1333 IKKVCTEN
+1333 TEN

-1386 IVVTETKAPDGFA
+1386 IIVTETKAPNGFA
-1399 IDTTPQTITTQA
+1399 IDTKPQTITTIA
-1411 GKVVQLTFANAPYGK
+1411 GKTVQLTFANAPYGK
-1426 IIIEK
+1426 LVIEK
-1431 RDSKTNELLPGAE
+1431 RDAQTNELLPGAE

-1459 VIGDTNLTSNGIF
+1459 VIGDTKLTSNGIF

-1483 NVRPGSYVITEIKA
+1483 NVRPGSYIITEIKA

-2071 VYSHYVPAKPAAPK
+2071 IYSHYVPAKPAAPK
-2085 SPKLP
+2085 SPTLP

>member
-31 SSENMPSEITLK
+31 SSESMPSEITLK

-73 NVGGKTKVGFCAEHG
+73 NVGGETKVGFCAEHG

-122 DAKYMTDAYKA
+122 DAKYQTDAYKEKWGGA
-133 KFGSQLWTDQ
+133 LWTDQ

-165 AIPSDAEGQR
+165 AIPSDAEGQK

-197 YTDKYGTTTFYEKG
+197 YTDKYGTTTFYQKGEK
-211 CKVIDN
+211 VLDN
-217 PDCWP
+217 TDCWP

-248 NTQAIMVATPR
+248 NTQAIMVATPSI
-259 GEPTIDDYQIV
+259 PTLGNYQIT

-281 GLPGATFSLTMVGS
+281 GLAGAEFSLEMVGS
-295 DDPSFPMTGVTGQ
+295 DDPKFPMTGVTGQ
-308 DGTYTF
+308 GGTLTF
-314 KPLKAGTYQVTETEA
+314 KDLKAGTYQVTETKA
-329 PEGYQIDNPGPYT
+329 PEDYQIDNPGPYT
-342 VTLPMNGQ
+342 VTLPTNGQ
-350 KTVTVTATD
+350 NTVTVTATD
-359 TPITTSSG
+359 TPITLASG

-373 KDIPTMGLA
+373 KDRPTMGLA

-388 TGIDNNFKYEGQTVA
+388 TGIDNNFTYEGQTVE

-416 VGSYIAEEIG
+416 VGSYVAEEIG

-434 SPHEKKEFYWDKKSD
+434 SPHEKKEFYWDKKNE
-449 VTLVFE
+449 VKLVFE

-715 GKTEVGIDVVNL
+715 GVTNVGIDVVNL

-795 VEAPEGYQLDEPSTQ
+795 VEAPAGYQLDEPSTQ

-848 TFQLRYLDGTSGT
+848 TFQLRYLGGTSGT

-879 TGLKAGTYIVE
+879 TSLKAGTYIVE

-935 AKNPTKVLA
+935 AKHPTKVLA

-981 KTIIVTEVEAPAGYI
+981 KTIIVTEIEAPAGYI

-1056 NIHNNLTIESGTL
+1056 NIHNDLTIESGTL

-1127 NPSTCSLLI
+1127 NP
-1136 KKVCSINTDK
+1136 
-1146 MLEGAVFD
+1146 
-1154 VRYADGSVVGDSNGV
+1154 
-1169 YETGADGTILIT
+1169 
-1181 GLEANKAIIVTET
+1181 
-1194 KAPNGFAIDTKPQ
+1194 
-1207 TVTTIAGKVVQLTFA
+1207 
-1222 NAPYGKLVI
+1222 
-1231 EKRDAETNNLLPGAE
+1231 
-1246 FRVTTAAGCEVG
+1246 
-1258 QNGVIGDTTLTSNG
+1258 
-1272 IFRTDADGKITI
+1272 
-1284 SNLRP
+1284 
-1289 GNYIITEIKA
+1289 
-1299 PDGYLI
+1299 
-1305 DDPTRNV
+1305 
-1312 TVTAGDTQTIVFK
+1312 
-1325 NHSTCSLL
+1325 STCSLL

-1483 NVRPGSYVITEIKA
+1483 NVRPGNYVITEIKA

-1621 YDTPLG
+1621 FDTPLG

-1648 VAKLNGE
+1648 VAKMNGE

-1722 IDSVTKKGIQGVKF
+1722 IDSVTRKGIQGVKF

-1918 MNNNVMRWTVSGV
+1918 MNNNIMRWTVSGV

-2071 VYSHYVPAKPAAPK
+2071 IYSHYVPAKPAAPK

>member
-31 SSENMPSEITLK
+31 PSGSMPSEITLQ

-60 SFDKPLYLHIINM
+60 SFGEPLYLHIINM
-73 NVGGKTKVGFCAEHG
+73 NVGGKTNVGFCAEHG

-122 DAKYMTDAYKA
+122 DAKYQTDAYKE
-133 KFGSQLWTDQ
+133 KWGGELWTDQ
-143 NMIRYHN
+143 NLIRYHN

-165 AIPSDAEGQR
+165 AIPSDAEGQK

-197 YTDKYGTTTFYEKG
+197 YTDKYGTTTFYQKGEK
-211 CKVIDN
+211 VLDN
-217 PDCWP
+217 TDCWP

-248 NTQAIMVATPR
+248 NTQAIMVATPSI
-259 GEPTIDDYQIV
+259 PTLGNYQIT

-281 GLPGATFSLTMVGS
+281 GLAGAEFSLEMVGS
-295 DDPSFPMTGVTGQ
+295 DDPKFPMTGVTGQ
-308 DGTYTF
+308 GGTLTF
-314 KPLKAGTYQVTETEA
+314 KDLKAGTYQVTETKA
-329 PEGYQIDNPGPYT
+329 PEDYQIDNPGPYT
-342 VTLPMNGQ
+342 VTLPTNGQ
-350 KTVTVTATD
+350 NTVTVTATD
-359 TPITTSSG
+359 TPITLASG

-373 KDIPTMGLA
+373 KDRPTMGLA

-388 TGIDNNFKYEGQTVA
+388 TGIDNNFTYEGQTVE

-416 VGSYIAEEIG
+416 VGSYVAEEIG

-434 SPHEKKEFYWDKKSD
+434 SPHEKKEFYWDKKNE
-449 VTLVFE
+449 VKLVFE

-549 RKPGLEIVKIDSVT
+549 RKPGLEIVKINSVT

-715 GKTEVGIDVVNL
+715 GVTNVGIDVVNL

-795 VEAPEGYQLDEPSTQ
+795 VEAPAGYQLDEPSTQ

-848 TFQLRYLDGTSGT
+848 TFQLRYLGGTSGT

-981 KTIIVTEVEAPAGYI
+981 KTIIVTEIEAPAGYI

-1056 NIHNNLTIESGTL
+1056 NIHNDLTIESGTL

-1127 NPSTCSLLI
+1127 NP
-1136 KKVCSINTDK
+1136 
-1146 MLEGAVFD
+1146 
-1154 VRYADGSVVGDSNGV
+1154 
-1169 YETGADGTILIT
+1169 
-1181 GLEANKAIIVTET
+1181 
-1194 KAPNGFAIDTKPQ
+1194 
-1207 TVTTIAGKVVQLTFA
+1207 
-1222 NAPYGKLVI
+1222 
-1231 EKRDAETNNLLPGAE
+1231 
-1246 FRVTTAAGCEVG
+1246 
-1258 QNGVIGDTTLTSNG
+1258 
-1272 IFRTDADGKITI
+1272 
-1284 SNLRP
+1284 
-1289 GNYIITEIKA
+1289 
-1299 PDGYLI
+1299 
-1305 DDPTRNV
+1305 
-1312 TVTAGDTQTIVFK
+1312 
-1325 NHSTCSLL
+1325 STCSLL

-1483 NVRPGSYVITEIKA
+1483 NVRPGNYIITEIKA

-1648 VAKLNGE
+1648 VAKMNGE
-1655 IVGTYVTDKLGVI
+1655 IVGTYVSDKLGVI

-1722 IDSVTKKGIQGVKF
+1722 IDSVTRKGIQGVKF